1 MINTSITQPIV
12 DKEIRE
18 LERDKRIKDGSQRVT
33 STKDTATKDATSKPL
48 FDKQE
53 ILGEKQTLIE
63 QKLGELTNKLL
74 SGLQSGEK
82 APNLPRLLQVAPNLA
97 SDVKELLK
105 ALEGNDKLSS
115 FKEALAKFIK
125 PIENLSPQG
134 VAQGLKDSGIMLE
147 AKIAQSLS
155 EQSLPSKIKEL
166 LSQMKNTQNAELK
179 ESFLKLPNDS
189 DAKKSITD
197 LQTLLKEQ
205 KALTQKSINNSPFK
219 ALAKASDALENAAKY
234 LDKLSNLGKNISP
247 AKAAALLAKIEQS
260 VANAQKSANSYNLN
274 SATLKDARAIR
285 EQINASA
292 NELQNALNLLKNK
305 DSNFKA
311 FLTRYDPNNKQNATL
326 KEMLQEQSQP
336 QQKPQPN
343 NVRINIQTSNANASR
358 PNFANQNANIAQSSP
373 SSNQAAANQTQNLAQ
388 NLSNAAQNS
397 SQTAQ
402 NIAQNL
408 NQSANP
414 AQNAQNAQNQNSPQT
429 SEQNAQ
435 NQALNARENASLS
448 QGQSSFK
455 NINLEQFK
463 QAIASDANTPNL
475 QGKISEL
482 ARTLTSLKASLSPEL
497 ASAKSTLDE
506 INSLSRSAKAAAKSI
521 NGIKANNAE
530 QALKELQSDMKSVL
544 LNLKES
550 TQNQAST
557 QNIHTAAQRLLTQ
570 IEIHQLAS
578 FAQNSLQTYLPY
590 HWDELDSSHLS
601 FKRGNKDKFYARI
614 ELSFVKFGEI
624 SIVLGLAENKF
635 LDVSIQTGNDG
646 FKELILSET
655 KSLKRA
661 LNELGLVVNN
671 FFVASKGGKSVYEQF
686 ENIDLGYNIKA

>member
-1 MINTSITQPIV
+1 MINTSITQPVV

-18 LERDKRIKDGSQRVT
+18 LERDKRIKDVSQRVT

-74 SGLQSGEK
+74 SGLKSGEQG
-82 APNLPRLLQVAPNLA
+82 PNMPRLLQVAPNLA
-97 SDVKELLK
+97 SDVRELLK
-105 ALEGNDKLSS
+105 ALEGNEKLAT

-134 VAQGLKDSGIMLE
+134 VAQGIKDSGIMLE
-147 AKIAQSLS
+147 AKIAQSL
-155 EQSLPSKIKEL
+155 EAQSLPSKIKEL
-166 LSQMKNTQNAELK
+166 LSQMKNTQNQGLK

-189 DAKKSITD
+189 DAKKSISD
-197 LQTLLKEQ
+197 LETLLKEQ
-205 KALTQKSINNSPFK
+205 KKLNQETINNSPFK
-219 ALAKASDALENAAKY
+219 ALDKASNALENAAKY
-234 LDKLSNLGKNISP
+234 LDKLSNLGKNLSL
-247 AKAAALLAKIEQS
+247 KTAANLLSRIESSIQ
-260 VANAQKSANSYNLN
+260 NAQKSANNYNLN

-311 FLTRYDPNNKQNATL
+311 FLTRYDPNNKENATL
-326 KEMLQEQSQP
+326 KEALSKQNEP
-336 QQKPQPN
+336 KAN
-343 NVRINIQTSNANASR
+343 HIRINIQTSNTGST
-358 PNFANQNANIAQSSP
+358 PHSS
-373 SSNQAAANQTQNLAQ
+373 S
-388 NLSNAAQNS
+388 
-397 SQTAQ
+397 
-402 NIAQNL
+402 L
-408 NQSANP
+408 NANP
-414 AQNAQNAQNQNSPQT
+414 AQNASQNASFSQNSTLTQ
-429 SEQNAQ
+429 EQN
-435 NQALNARENASLS
+435 
-448 QGQSSFK
+448 SFK
-455 NINLEQFK
+455 NINLSQFK
-463 QAIASDANTPNL
+463 EATSSEVNTPNL
-475 QGKISEL
+475 QGKITEL
-482 ARTLTSLKASLSPEL
+482 ARALTSLKNTLSPEL
-497 ASAKSTLDE
+497 ASAKSALEE
-506 INSLSRSAKAAAKSI
+506 IKSLARSAKSAAKSI
-521 NGIKANNAE
+521 GAIKPNNAE

-550 TQNQAST
+550 TQNQSST

-590 HWDELDSSHLS
+590 HWDELNSSNLS

-624 SIVLGLAENKF
+624 GIVLGLAENKF

-671 FFVASKGGKSVYEQF
+671 FFVASKGGKSAYEQF
-686 ENIDLGYNIKA
+686 EDIDLGYNIKA

>member
-1 MINTSITQPIV
+1 MINTSITQPVV

-18 LERDKRIKDGSQRVT
+18 LERDKRIKDVSQRVT
-33 STKDTATKDATSKPL
+33 STKDTTTKDATSKPL

-74 SGLQSGEK
+74 SGLKSGEQG
-82 APNLPRLLQVAPNLA
+82 PNMPRLLQVAPNLA
-97 SDVKELLK
+97 SDVRELLK
-105 ALEGNDKLSS
+105 ALEGNEKLAT

-134 VAQGLKDSGIMLE
+134 VAQGIKDSGIMLE
-147 AKIAQSLS
+147 AKIAQSL
-155 EQSLPSKIKEL
+155 EAQSLPSKIKEL
-166 LSQMKNTQNAELK
+166 LSQMKNTQNQGLK

-189 DAKKSITD
+189 DAKKSIND
-197 LQTLLKEQ
+197 LETLLKEQ
-205 KALTQKSINNSPFK
+205 KKLNQETINNSPFK

-234 LDKLSNLGKNISP
+234 LDKLSNLGKNLSL
-247 AKAAALLAKIEQS
+247 KTAANLLSRIESSIQ
-260 VANAQKSANSYNLN
+260 NAQKSANNYNLN

-311 FLTRYDPNNKQNATL
+311 FLTRYDPNNKENATL
-326 KEMLQEQSQP
+326 KEALSKQNEP
-336 QQKPQPN
+336 KAN
-343 NVRINIQTSNANASR
+343 HIRINIQTSNTGSTAH
-358 PNFANQNANIAQSSP
+358 SS
-373 SSNQAAANQTQNLAQ
+373 S
-388 NLSNAAQNS
+388 
-397 SQTAQ
+397 
-402 NIAQNL
+402 L
-408 NQSANP
+408 NANP
-414 AQNAQNAQNQNSPQT
+414 AQNA
-429 SEQNAQ
+429 
-435 NQALNARENASLS
+435 SLS
-448 QGQSSFK
+448 QNSAQNSSFSQNASFSQNSTLTQEQNSFK
-455 NINLEQFK
+455 NINLSQFK
-463 QAIASDANTPNL
+463 EAISSEVNTPNL
-475 QGKISEL
+475 QGKITEL
-482 ARTLTSLKASLSPEL
+482 ARALTSLKNTLSPEL
-497 ASAKSTLDE
+497 ASAKSALEE
-506 INSLSRSAKAAAKSI
+506 IKSLARSAKSAAKSI
-521 NGIKANNAE
+521 GAIKPNNAE

-550 TQNQAST
+550 TQNQSST

-590 HWDELDSSHLS
+590 HWDELNSSNLS

-624 SIVLGLAENKF
+624 GIVLGLAENKF

-646 FKELILSET
+646 FKEIILSET

-661 LNELGLVVNN
+661 LNELELVVNN
-671 FFVASKGGKSVYEQF
+671 FFVASKGGKSAYEQF
-686 ENIDLGYNIKA
+686 EDIDLGYNIKA

>member
-1 MINTSITQPIV
+1 MINTSITQPVV

-18 LERDKRIKDGSQRVT
+18 LERDKRIKDVSQRVT

-74 SGLQSGEK
+74 SGLKSGEQG
-82 APNLPRLLQVAPNLA
+82 PNMPRLLQVAPNLA
-97 SDVKELLK
+97 SDVRELLK
-105 ALEGNDKLSS
+105 ALEGNEKLAT

-134 VAQGLKDSGIMLE
+134 VAQGIKDSGIMLE
-147 AKIAQSLS
+147 AKIAQSL
-155 EQSLPSKIKEL
+155 EAQSLPSKIKEL
-166 LSQMKNTQNAELK
+166 LSQMKNTQNQGLK

-189 DAKKSITD
+189 DAKKSIND
-197 LQTLLKEQ
+197 LETLLKEQ
-205 KALTQKSINNSPFK
+205 KKLNQEAINSSPFK

-234 LDKLSNLGKNISP
+234 LDKLSNLGKNLSL
-247 AKAAALLAKIEQS
+247 KTAANLLLRIESSIQ
-260 VANAQKSANSYNLN
+260 NAQKSANNYNLN

-326 KEMLQEQSQP
+326 KEALSKQNEP
-336 QQKPQPN
+336 KAN
-343 NVRINIQTSNANASR
+343 HIRINIQTSNTGSTAHSSSLNANAS
-358 PNFANQNANIAQSSP
+358 Q
-373 SSNQAAANQTQNLAQ
+373 
-388 NLSNAAQNS
+388 
-397 SQTAQ
+397 
-402 NIAQNL
+402 
-408 NQSANP
+408 NP
-414 AQNAQNAQNQNSPQT
+414 AQNASQ
-429 SEQNAQ
+429 
-435 NQALNARENASLS
+435 NASLS
-448 QGQSSFK
+448 QNAIQNNSFSQNSTLTQEQNSFK
-455 NINLEQFK
+455 NINLSQFK
-463 QAIASDANTPNL
+463 EAISAEVNTPTL
-475 QGKISEL
+475 QGKITEL
-482 ARTLTSLKASLSPEL
+482 ARALTSLKNTLSPEL
-497 ASAKSTLDE
+497 ASAKSALEE
-506 INSLSRSAKAAAKSI
+506 IKSLARSAKSAAKSI
-521 NGIKANNAE
+521 GAIKPNNAE

-550 TQNQAST
+550 TQNQSST

-590 HWDELDSSHLS
+590 HWDELNSSNLS

-624 SIVLGLAENKF
+624 GIVLGLAENKF

-646 FKELILSET
+646 FKEIILSET

-671 FFVASKGGKSVYEQF
+671 FFVASKGGKSAYEQF
-686 ENIDLGYNIKA
+686 EDIDLGYNIKA

>member
-1 MINTSITQPIV
+1 MINTSITQPVV

-74 SGLQSGEK
+74 SGLKSGEQG
-82 APNLPRLLQVAPNLA
+82 PNMPRLLQVAPNLA
-97 SDVKELLK
+97 SDVRELLK
-105 ALEGNDKLSS
+105 ALDGNEKLAT

-134 VAQGLKDSGIMLE
+134 VAQGIKDSGIMLE
-147 AKIAQSLS
+147 AKIAQSL
-155 EQSLPSKIKEL
+155 EAQSLPSKIKEL
-166 LSQMKNTQNAELK
+166 LSQMKNTQNQGLK

-189 DAKKSITD
+189 DAKKSIND
-197 LQTLLKEQ
+197 LETLLKEQ
-205 KALTQKSINNSPFK
+205 KKLNQETINNSPFK
-219 ALAKASDALENAAKY
+219 ALDKASNALENAAKY
-234 LDKLSNLGKNISP
+234 LDKLSNLGKNLSL
-247 AKAAALLAKIEQS
+247 KTAANLLSHIESSIQ
-260 VANAQKSANSYNLN
+260 NAQKSANNYNLN

-305 DSNFKA
+305 DNNFKA
-311 FLTRYDPNNKQNATL
+311 FLTRYDPNNKENATL
-326 KEMLQEQSQP
+326 KEALSKQNEP
-336 QQKPQPN
+336 KAN
-343 NVRINIQTSNANASR
+343 HIRINIQTSNTGSTAHSSSLNA
-358 PNFANQNANIAQSSP
+358 
-373 SSNQAAANQTQNLAQ
+373 
-388 NLSNAAQNS
+388 NAAQ
-397 SQTAQ
+397 
-402 NIAQNL
+402 
-408 NQSANP
+408 
-414 AQNAQNAQNQNSPQT
+414 
-429 SEQNAQ
+429 
-435 NQALNARENASLS
+435 NASLS
-448 QGQSSFK
+448 QNSAQNSSLSQNSSFSQNSTLTQEQNSFK
-455 NINLEQFK
+455 NINLSQFK
-463 QAIASDANTPNL
+463 EATSSEVNTPNL
-475 QGKISEL
+475 QGKITEL
-482 ARTLTSLKASLSPEL
+482 ARALTSLKNTLSPEL
-497 ASAKSTLDE
+497 ASAKSALEE
-506 INSLSRSAKAAAKSI
+506 IKSLARSAKSAAKSI
-521 NGIKANNAE
+521 GAIKPNNAE

-550 TQNQAST
+550 TQNQSST

-590 HWDELDSSHLS
+590 HWDELNSSNLS

-624 SIVLGLAENKF
+624 GIVLGLAENKF

-671 FFVASKGGKSVYEQF
+671 FFVASKGGKSAYEQF
-686 ENIDLGYNIKA
+686 EDIDLGYNIKA

>member
-1 MINTSITQPIV
+1 MINTSITQPVV

-18 LERDKRIKDGSQRVT
+18 LERDKRIKDVSQRVT
-33 STKDTATKDATSKPL
+33 STKDTTTKDTTSKPL

-74 SGLQSGEK
+74 SGLKSGEQG
-82 APNLPRLLQVAPNLA
+82 PNMPRLLQVAPNLA
-97 SDVKELLK
+97 SDVRELLK
-105 ALEGNDKLSS
+105 ALEGNEKLAP

-134 VAQGLKDSGIMLE
+134 VAQGIKDSGIMLE
-147 AKIAQSLS
+147 AKIAQSL
-155 EQSLPSKIKEL
+155 EAQSLPSKIKEL
-166 LSQMKNTQNAELK
+166 LSQMKNTQNQGLK

-189 DAKKSITD
+189 DAKKSIND

-205 KALTQKSINNSPFK
+205 KKLNQETINNSPFK

-234 LDKLSNLGKNISP
+234 LDKLSNLGKNLSLKT
-247 AKAAALLAKIEQS
+247 AQNLLSRIESSIQ
-260 VANAQKSANSYNLN
+260 NAQKSANNYNLN
-274 SATLKDARAIR
+274 STTLKDARAIR

-326 KEMLQEQSQP
+326 KETLSKQNEP
-336 QQKPQPN
+336 KAN
-343 NVRINIQTSNANASR
+343 HIRINIQTSNTGSTAHSSSL
-358 PNFANQNANIAQSSP
+358 NANS
-373 SSNQAAANQTQNLAQ
+373 
-388 NLSNAAQNS
+388 
-397 SQTAQ
+397 
-402 NIAQNL
+402 
-408 NQSANP
+408 
-414 AQNAQNAQNQNSPQT
+414 
-429 SEQNAQ
+429 AQ
-435 NQALNARENASLS
+435 NQAQNATLSQNSSFSQNASFS
-448 QGQSSFK
+448 QNSTLTQEQNSFK
-455 NINLEQFK
+455 NINLSQFK
-463 QAIASDANTPNL
+463 EATSSEVNTPNL
-475 QGKISEL
+475 QGKITEL
-482 ARTLTSLKASLSPEL
+482 ARTLTSLKNTLSPEL
-497 ASAKSTLDE
+497 ASAKSALEE
-506 INSLSRSAKAAAKSI
+506 IKSLARSAKSAAKSI
-521 NGIKANNAE
+521 GAIKPNNTE

-550 TQNQAST
+550 TQNQSST

-590 HWDELDSSHLS
+590 HWDELNSSNLS

-624 SIVLGLAENKF
+624 GIVLGLAENKF
-635 LDVSIQTGNDG
+635 LDVSIQTGNDS

-671 FFVASKGGKSVYEQF
+671 FFVASKGGKSAYEQF
-686 ENIDLGYNIKA
+686 EDIDLGYNIKA

>member
-1 MINTSITQPIV
+1 MINTSITQPVV

-18 LERDKRIKDGSQRVT
+18 LERDKRIKDVSQRVT

-74 SGLQSGEK
+74 SGLKSGEQG
-82 APNLPRLLQVAPNLA
+82 PNMPRLLQVAPNLA
-97 SDVKELLK
+97 SDVRELLK
-105 ALEGNDKLSS
+105 ALEGNEKLAT

-134 VAQGLKDSGIMLE
+134 VAQGIKDSGIMLE
-147 AKIAQSLS
+147 AKIAQSL
-155 EQSLPSKIKEL
+155 EAQSLPSKIKEL
-166 LSQMKNTQNAELK
+166 LSQMKNTQNQGLK

-189 DAKKSITD
+189 DAKKSIND

-205 KALTQKSINNSPFK
+205 KKLNQETINNSPFK

-234 LDKLSNLGKNISP
+234 LDKLSNLGKNLSL
-247 AKAAALLAKIEQS
+247 KTAANLLSRIESSIQ
-260 VANAQKSANSYNLN
+260 NAQKSANNYNLN

-326 KEMLQEQSQP
+326 KEALSKQNEP
-336 QQKPQPN
+336 KAN
-343 NVRINIQTSNANASR
+343 HIRINIQTSNTGSTAHSSSLNANAS
-358 PNFANQNANIAQSSP
+358 Q
-373 SSNQAAANQTQNLAQ
+373 
-388 NLSNAAQNS
+388 
-397 SQTAQ
+397 
-402 NIAQNL
+402 
-408 NQSANP
+408 NP
-414 AQNAQNAQNQNSPQT
+414 AQNASQ
-429 SEQNAQ
+429 
-435 NQALNARENASLS
+435 NASLS
-448 QGQSSFK
+448 QNAIQNNSFSQNSTLTQEQNSFK
-455 NINLEQFK
+455 NINLSQFK
-463 QAIASDANTPNL
+463 EAISAEVNTPNL
-475 QGKISEL
+475 QGKITEL
-482 ARTLTSLKASLSPEL
+482 ARALTSLKNTLSPEL
-497 ASAKSTLDE
+497 ASAKSALEE
-506 INSLSRSAKAAAKSI
+506 IKSLARSAKSAAKSI
-521 NGIKANNAE
+521 GAIKPNNAE

-550 TQNQAST
+550 TQNQSST

-590 HWDELDSSHLS
+590 HWDELNSSNLS

-624 SIVLGLAENKF
+624 GIVLGLAENKF

-646 FKELILSET
+646 FKEIILSET

-671 FFVASKGGKSVYEQF
+671 FFVASKGGKSAYEQF
-686 ENIDLGYNIKA
+686 EDIDLGYNIKA

>member
-1 MINTSITQPIV
+1 MINTSITQPVV

-18 LERDKRIKDGSQRVT
+18 LERDKRIKDVSQRVT
-33 STKDTATKDATSKPL
+33 STKDTTTKDATSKPL

-74 SGLQSGEK
+74 SGLKSGEQG
-82 APNLPRLLQVAPNLA
+82 PNMPRLLQVAPNLA
-97 SDVKELLK
+97 SDVRELLK
-105 ALEGNDKLSS
+105 ALEGNEKLAT

-134 VAQGLKDSGIMLE
+134 VAQGIKDSGIMLE
-147 AKIAQSLS
+147 AKIAQSL
-155 EQSLPSKIKEL
+155 ETQSLPSKIKEL
-166 LSQMKNTQNAELK
+166 LSQMKNTQNQGLK
-179 ESFLKLPNDS
+179 ESFLKLPNGS
-189 DAKKSITD
+189 DAKKSIND

-205 KALTQKSINNSPFK
+205 KKLNQDIINNSPFK

-234 LDKLSNLGKNISP
+234 LDKLSNLGKNLSL
-247 AKAAALLAKIEQS
+247 KTAANLLSRIESSIQ
-260 VANAQKSANSYNLN
+260 NAQKSANNYNLN

-311 FLTRYDPNNKQNATL
+311 FLTRYDPNNKENATL
-326 KEMLQEQSQP
+326 KEALSKQNEP
-336 QQKPQPN
+336 KAN
-343 NVRINIQTSNANASR
+343 HIRINIQTSNTGSTAHSSSL
-358 PNFANQNANIAQSSP
+358 NANS
-373 SSNQAAANQTQNLAQ
+373 AQ
-388 NLSNAAQNS
+388 NDSFSQNS
-397 SQTAQ
+397 SLSQ
-402 NIAQNL
+402 N
-408 NQSANP
+408 SSFS
-414 AQNAQNAQNQNSPQT
+414 QNASFSQNSTLTQ
-429 SEQNAQ
+429 EQN
-435 NQALNARENASLS
+435 
-448 QGQSSFK
+448 SFK
-455 NINLEQFK
+455 NINLSQFK
-463 QAIASDANTPNL
+463 EATSSEVNTPNL
-475 QGKISEL
+475 QGKITEL
-482 ARTLTSLKASLSPEL
+482 ARTLTSLKNTLSPEL
-497 ASAKSTLDE
+497 ASAKSALEE
-506 INSLSRSAKAAAKSI
+506 IKSLARLSKSAAKSI
-521 NGIKANNAE
+521 GAIKPNNAE

-550 TQNQAST
+550 TQNQSST

-590 HWDELDSSHLS
+590 HWDELNSSNLS

-624 SIVLGLAENKF
+624 GIVLGLAENKF

-671 FFVASKGGKSVYEQF
+671 FFVASKGGKSAYEQF
-686 ENIDLGYNIKA
+686 EDIDLGYNIKA

>member
-1 MINTSITQPIV
+1 MINTSITQPVV

-18 LERDKRIKDGSQRVT
+18 LERDKRIKDVSQRVT
-33 STKDTATKDATSKPL
+33 STKDTTTKDATSKPL

-74 SGLQSGEK
+74 SGLKSGEQG
-82 APNLPRLLQVAPNLA
+82 PNMPRLLQVAPNLA
-97 SDVKELLK
+97 SDVRELLK
-105 ALEGNDKLSS
+105 ALDGNEKLAT

-134 VAQGLKDSGIMLE
+134 VAQGIKDSGIMLE
-147 AKIAQSLS
+147 AKIAQSL
-155 EQSLPSKIKEL
+155 EAQSLPSKIKEL
-166 LSQMKNTQNAELK
+166 LSQMKNTQNQGLK

-189 DAKKSITD
+189 DAKKSIND
-197 LQTLLKEQ
+197 LETLLKEQ
-205 KALTQKSINNSPFK
+205 KKLNQEIINNSPFK
-219 ALAKASDALENAAKY
+219 ALAKASNDLENAAKY
-234 LDKLSNLGKNISP
+234 LDKLSNLGKNLSL
-247 AKAAALLAKIEQS
+247 KTAANLLSRIESSIQ
-260 VANAQKSANSYNLN
+260 NAQKSANNYNLN

-326 KEMLQEQSQP
+326 KEALSKQNEP
-336 QQKPQPN
+336 KAN
-343 NVRINIQTSNANASR
+343 HIRINIQTSNTGSTAHSSSL
-358 PNFANQNANIAQSSP
+358 NANS
-373 SSNQAAANQTQNLAQ
+373 
-388 NLSNAAQNS
+388 AQNS
-397 SQTAQ
+397 S
-402 NIAQNL
+402 L
-408 NQSANP
+408 S
-414 AQNAQNAQNQNSPQT
+414 QNSSFSQ
-429 SEQNAQ
+429 
-435 NQALNARENASLS
+435 NASLS
-448 QGQSSFK
+448 QNSSFSQNSTLTQEQNSFK
-455 NINLEQFK
+455 NINLSQFK
-463 QAIASDANTPNL
+463 EAISSEVNTPNL
-475 QGKISEL
+475 QGKITEL
-482 ARTLTSLKASLSPEL
+482 ARALTSLKNTLSPEL
-497 ASAKSTLDE
+497 ASAKSALEE
-506 INSLSRSAKAAAKSI
+506 IKSLARSAKSAAKSI
-521 NGIKANNAE
+521 GAIKPNNAE

-550 TQNQAST
+550 TQNQSST

-590 HWDELDSSHLS
+590 HWDELNSSNLS

-624 SIVLGLAENKF
+624 GIVLGLAENKF

-646 FKELILSET
+646 FKEIILSET

-671 FFVASKGGKSVYEQF
+671 FFVASKGGKSAYEQF
-686 ENIDLGYNIKA
+686 EDIDLGYNIKA

>member
-1 MINTSITQPIV
+1 MINTSITQPVV

-33 STKDTATKDATSKPL
+33 STKDVATKDATSKPL

-74 SGLQSGEK
+74 SGLKSGEQG
-82 APNLPRLLQVAPNLA
+82 PNMPRLLQVAPNLA
-97 SDVKELLK
+97 SDVRELLK
-105 ALEGNDKLSS
+105 ALEGNEKLAT

-134 VAQGLKDSGIMLE
+134 VAQGIKDSGIMLE
-147 AKIAQSLS
+147 AKIAQSL
-155 EQSLPSKIKEL
+155 EAQSLPSKIKEL
-166 LSQMKNTQNAELK
+166 LSQMKNTQNQGLK

-189 DAKKSITD
+189 DAKKSIND
-197 LQTLLKEQ
+197 LETLLKEQ
-205 KALTQKSINNSPFK
+205 KKLNQETINNSPFK
-219 ALAKASDALENAAKY
+219 ALAKASDALENVAKY
-234 LDKLSNLGKNISP
+234 LDKLSNLGKNLSL
-247 AKAAALLAKIEQS
+247 KTAANLLLRIESSIQ
-260 VANAQKSANSYNLN
+260 NAQKSANNYNLN

-326 KEMLQEQSQP
+326 KEALSKQNEP
-336 QQKPQPN
+336 KAN
-343 NVRINIQTSNANASR
+343 HIRINIQTSNTGSTAHPSSLNANAS
-358 PNFANQNANIAQSSP
+358 Q
-373 SSNQAAANQTQNLAQ
+373 
-388 NLSNAAQNS
+388 
-397 SQTAQ
+397 
-402 NIAQNL
+402 
-408 NQSANP
+408 NP
-414 AQNAQNAQNQNSPQT
+414 AQNA
-429 SEQNAQ
+429 
-435 NQALNARENASLS
+435 SLS
-448 QGQSSFK
+448 QNSSFSQNSTLTQEQNSFK
-455 NINLEQFK
+455 NINLSQFK
-463 QAIASDANTPNL
+463 EAISAEANTPNL
-475 QGKISEL
+475 QGKITEL
-482 ARTLTSLKASLSPEL
+482 ARALTSLKNTLSPEL
-497 ASAKSTLDE
+497 ASAKSALEE
-506 INSLSRSAKAAAKSI
+506 IKSLARSAKSAAKSI
-521 NGIKANNAE
+521 GAIKPNNAE

-550 TQNQAST
+550 TQNQSST

-590 HWDELDSSHLS
+590 HWDELNSSNLS

-624 SIVLGLAENKF
+624 GIVLGLAENKF

-671 FFVASKGGKSVYEQF
+671 FFVASKGGKSAYEQF
-686 ENIDLGYNIKA
+686 EDIDLGYNIKA

>member
-1 MINTSITQPIV
+1 MINTSITKPAV

-18 LERDKRIKDGSQRVT
+18 PGRDKRIKDGSQRVT
-33 STKDTATKDATSKPL
+33 STKDSTTKDATSKPL

-53 ILGEKQTLIE
+53 ILKEKQTLIE

-74 SGLQSGEK
+74 SGLKSGEQGS
-82 APNLPRLLQVAPNLA
+82 NMPRLLQVAPNLA
-97 SDVKELLK
+97 SDVRELLK
-105 ALEGNDKLSS
+105 ALEGNEKLAT
-115 FKEALAKFIK
+115 FKEALAKLIK

-134 VAQGLKDSGIMLE
+134 VAQGVKDSGIMLE
-147 AKIAQSLS
+147 AKIAQSL
-155 EQSLPSKIKEL
+155 EAQSLPSKIKEL
-166 LSQMKNTQNAELK
+166 LSQMKYTQNQGLK

-189 DAKKSITD
+189 DVKKSISD
-197 LQTLLKEQ
+197 LQTILKEQ
-205 KALTQKSINNSPFK
+205 KKLNQETINSSPFK
-219 ALAKASDALENAAKY
+219 ALAKASNALENAAKY
-234 LDKLSNLGKNISP
+234 LDKLSNLGKNLSP
-247 AKAAALLAKIEQS
+247 KTVSKLLSHIESSIQ
-260 VANAQKSANSYNLN
+260 NAQKSANNYNLN

-326 KEMLQEQSQP
+326 KEALSKQNEP
-336 QQKPQPN
+336 KAN
-343 NVRINIQTSNANASR
+343 HIRINIQTSNTGST
-358 PNFANQNANIAQSSP
+358 PHSS
-373 SSNQAAANQTQNLAQ
+373 S
-388 NLSNAAQNS
+388 
-397 SQTAQ
+397 
-402 NIAQNL
+402 L
-408 NQSANP
+408 NANP
-414 AQNAQNAQNQNSPQT
+414 AQNS
-429 SEQNAQ
+429 
-435 NQALNARENASLS
+435 SLS
-448 QGQSSFK
+448 QNGSFSQNATLTQEQNSFK
-455 NINLEQFK
+455 NINLSQFK
-463 QAIASDANTPNL
+463 EATSSEVNTPNL
-475 QGKISEL
+475 QGKITEL
-482 ARTLTSLKASLSPEL
+482 ARTLTSLKNTLSPEL
-497 ASAKSTLDE
+497 ASAKSALEE
-506 INSLSRSAKAAAKSI
+506 INSLARSAKSAAKSI
-521 NGIKANNAE
+521 GAIKPNNAE

-550 TQNQAST
+550 TQNQSST
-557 QNIHTAAQRLLTQ
+557 QNIHAAAQRLLTQ

-590 HWDELDSSHLS
+590 HWDELNSSNLS

-624 SIVLGLAENKF
+624 GIVLGLAENKF

-671 FFVASKGGKSVYEQF
+671 FFVASKGGKSAYEQF
-686 ENIDLGYNIKA
+686 EDIDLGYNIKA

>member
-18 LERDKRIKDGSQRVT
+18 LERDKRIKDVSQRVT
-33 STKDTATKDATSKPL
+33 STKDTTTKDATSKPL

-53 ILGEKQTLIE
+53 ILREKQSLIE

-74 SGLQSGEK
+74 SGLKSGEQG
-82 APNLPRLLQVAPNLA
+82 PNMPRLLQVAPNLA
-97 SDVKELLK
+97 SDVRELLK
-105 ALEGNDKLSS
+105 ALDGNEKLAT

-134 VAQGLKDSGIMLE
+134 VAQGIKDSGIMLE
-147 AKIAQSLS
+147 AKIAQSL
-155 EQSLPSKIKEL
+155 EAQSLPSKIKEL
-166 LSQMKNTQNAELK
+166 LSQMKNTQNQGLK

-189 DAKKSITD
+189 DAKKSIND
-197 LQTLLKEQ
+197 LETLLKEQ
-205 KALTQKSINNSPFK
+205 KKLNQEAINSSPFK
-219 ALAKASDALENAAKY
+219 ALDKASNALENAAKY
-234 LDKLSNLGKNISP
+234 LDKLSNLGKNLSL
-247 AKAAALLAKIEQS
+247 KTAANLLSRIESSIQ
-260 VANAQKSANSYNLN
+260 NAQKSANNYNLN

-326 KEMLQEQSQP
+326 KEALSKQNEP
-336 QQKPQPN
+336 KAN
-343 NVRINIQTSNANASR
+343 HIRINIQTSNTGSTAHSSSLNANAT
-358 PNFANQNANIAQSSP
+358 QNA
-373 SSNQAAANQTQNLAQ
+373 
-388 NLSNAAQNS
+388 
-397 SQTAQ
+397 SQ
-402 NIAQNL
+402 
-408 NQSANP
+408 
-414 AQNAQNAQNQNSPQT
+414 
-429 SEQNAQ
+429 
-435 NQALNARENASLS
+435 NASLS
-448 QGQSSFK
+448 QNSSFSHNSSFSQNSTLTQEQNSFK
-455 NINLEQFK
+455 NINLSQFK
-463 QAIASDANTPNL
+463 EATSSEVNTPNL
-475 QGKISEL
+475 QGKITEL
-482 ARTLTSLKASLSPEL
+482 ARALTSLKNTLSPEL
-497 ASAKSTLDE
+497 ASAKSALEE
-506 INSLSRSAKAAAKSI
+506 INSLARLAKSAAKSI
-521 NGIKANNAE
+521 GAIKPNNAE

-550 TQNQAST
+550 TQNQSST

-590 HWDELDSSHLS
+590 HWDELNSSNLS

-624 SIVLGLAENKF
+624 GIVLGLAENKF

-671 FFVASKGGKSVYEQF
+671 FFVASKGSKSAYEHYGD
-686 ENIDLGYNIKA
+686 IDLGYNIKA

>member
-1 MINTSITQPIV
+1 MINTSITQPVV

-18 LERDKRIKDGSQRVT
+18 LERDKRIKDVSQRVT

-74 SGLQSGEK
+74 SGLKSGEQG
-82 APNLPRLLQVAPNLA
+82 PNMPRLLQVAPNLA
-97 SDVKELLK
+97 SDVRELLK
-105 ALEGNDKLSS
+105 ALEGNEKLAT

-134 VAQGLKDSGIMLE
+134 VAQGIKDSGIMLE
-147 AKIAQSLS
+147 AKIAQSL
-155 EQSLPSKIKEL
+155 EAQSLPSKIKEL
-166 LSQMKNTQNAELK
+166 LSQMKNTQNQGLK

-189 DAKKSITD
+189 DAKKSIND
-197 LQTLLKEQ
+197 LESLLKEQ
-205 KALTQKSINNSPFK
+205 KKLNQETINNSPFK

-234 LDKLSNLGKNISP
+234 LDKLSNLGKNLSL
-247 AKAAALLAKIEQS
+247 KTAANLLSHIESSIQ
-260 VANAQKSANSYNLN
+260 NAQKSANNYNLN
-274 SATLKDARAIR
+274 STTLKDARAIR

-311 FLTRYDPNNKQNATL
+311 FLTRYDPNNKENATL
-326 KEMLQEQSQP
+326 KEALSKQNEP
-336 QQKPQPN
+336 KAN
-343 NVRINIQTSNANASR
+343 HIRINIQTSNTGST
-358 PNFANQNANIAQSSP
+358 PHSS
-373 SSNQAAANQTQNLAQ
+373 S
-388 NLSNAAQNS
+388 
-397 SQTAQ
+397 
-402 NIAQNL
+402 L
-408 NQSANP
+408 NANP
-414 AQNAQNAQNQNSPQT
+414 AQNDSFSQNS
-429 SEQNAQ
+429 
-435 NQALNARENASLS
+435 SLS
-448 QGQSSFK
+448 QNSSFSQNASFSQNSTLTQEKNSFK
-455 NINLEQFK
+455 NINLSQFK
-463 QAIASDANTPNL
+463 EATSSEVNTPNL
-475 QGKISEL
+475 QGKITEL
-482 ARTLTSLKASLSPEL
+482 ARTLTSLKNTLSPEL
-497 ASAKSTLDE
+497 ASAKSALEE
-506 INSLSRSAKAAAKSI
+506 IKSLARLSKSAAKSI
-521 NGIKANNAE
+521 GAIKPNNAE

-550 TQNQAST
+550 TQNQSST

-590 HWDELDSSHLS
+590 HWDELNSSNLS

-624 SIVLGLAENKF
+624 GIVLGLAENKF

-671 FFVASKGGKSVYEQF
+671 FFVASKGGKSAYEQF
-686 ENIDLGYNIKA
+686 EDIDLGYNIKA

>member
-1 MINTSITQPIV
+1 MINTSITQPVV

-18 LERDKRIKDGSQRVT
+18 LERDKRIKDVSQRVT

-74 SGLQSGEK
+74 SGLKSGEQG
-82 APNLPRLLQVAPNLA
+82 PNMPRLLQVAPNLA
-97 SDVKELLK
+97 SDVRELLK
-105 ALEGNDKLSS
+105 ALEGNEKLAT

-134 VAQGLKDSGIMLE
+134 VAQGIKDSGIMLE
-147 AKIAQSLS
+147 AKIAQSL
-155 EQSLPSKIKEL
+155 EAQSLPSKIKEL
-166 LSQMKNTQNAELK
+166 LSQMKNTQNQGLK

-189 DAKKSITD
+189 DAKKSIND
-197 LQTLLKEQ
+197 LETLLKEQ
-205 KALTQKSINNSPFK
+205 KKLNQETINNSPFK
-219 ALAKASDALENAAKY
+219 ALAKASNALENAAKY
-234 LDKLSNLGKNISP
+234 LDKLSNLGKNLSL
-247 AKAAALLAKIEQS
+247 KTAANLLSHIESSIQ
-260 VANAQKSANSYNLN
+260 NAQKSANNYNLN

-326 KEMLQEQSQP
+326 KEALSKQNEP
-336 QQKPQPN
+336 KAN
-343 NVRINIQTSNANASR
+343 HIRINIQTSNTGSTAHSSSL
-358 PNFANQNANIAQSSP
+358 NANS
-373 SSNQAAANQTQNLAQ
+373 
-388 NLSNAAQNS
+388 AQNS
-397 SQTAQ
+397 SLSQ
-402 NIAQNL
+402 N
-408 NQSANP
+408 SSFS
-414 AQNAQNAQNQNSPQT
+414 QNASFSQNSTLTQ
-429 SEQNAQ
+429 EQN
-435 NQALNARENASLS
+435 
-448 QGQSSFK
+448 SFK
-455 NINLEQFK
+455 NINLSQFK
-463 QAIASDANTPNL
+463 EATSSEVNTPNL
-475 QGKISEL
+475 QGKITEL
-482 ARTLTSLKASLSPEL
+482 ARALTSLKNTLSPEL
-497 ASAKSTLDE
+497 ASAKSALEE
-506 INSLSRSAKAAAKSI
+506 IKSLARSAKSAAKSI
-521 NGIKANNAE
+521 GAIKPNNAE

-550 TQNQAST
+550 TQNQSST

-590 HWDELDSSHLS
+590 HWDELNSSNLS

-624 SIVLGLAENKF
+624 GIVLGLAENKF

-671 FFVASKGGKSVYEQF
+671 FFVASKGGKSAYEQF
-686 ENIDLGYNIKA
+686 EDIDLGYNIKA

>member
-1 MINTSITQPIV
+1 MINTSITKPAV

-18 LERDKRIKDGSQRVT
+18 QGRDKRIKDGSQRVT
-33 STKDTATKDATSKPL
+33 STKDSTTKDATSKPL

-53 ILGEKQTLIE
+53 ILREKQTLIE

-74 SGLQSGEK
+74 SGLKSGEQGS
-82 APNLPRLLQVAPNLA
+82 NMPRLLQVAPNLA
-97 SDVKELLK
+97 SDVRELLK
-105 ALEGNDKLSS
+105 ALEGNEKLAT

-134 VAQGLKDSGIMLE
+134 VAQGVKDSGIMLE
-147 AKIAQSLS
+147 AKIAQSL
-155 EQSLPSKIKEL
+155 EAQSLPSKIKEL
-166 LSQMKNTQNAELK
+166 LSQMKYTQNQGLK

-189 DAKKSITD
+189 DVKKSISD

-205 KALTQKSINNSPFK
+205 KKLNQEAINSSPFK
-219 ALAKASDALENAAKY
+219 ALAKASNALENAAKY
-234 LDKLSNLGKNISP
+234 LDKLSNLGKNLSP
-247 AKAAALLAKIEQS
+247 KTVSKLLSRIESSIQ
-260 VANAQKSANSYNLN
+260 NAQKSANNYNLN

-326 KEMLQEQSQP
+326 KEALSKQNEP
-336 QQKPQPN
+336 KAN
-343 NVRINIQTSNANASR
+343 HIRINIQTSNTGST
-358 PNFANQNANIAQSSP
+358 PHSS
-373 SSNQAAANQTQNLAQ
+373 S
-388 NLSNAAQNS
+388 
-397 SQTAQ
+397 
-402 NIAQNL
+402 L
-408 NQSANP
+408 NANP
-414 AQNAQNAQNQNSPQT
+414 AQNS
-429 SEQNAQ
+429 
-435 NQALNARENASLS
+435 SLS
-448 QGQSSFK
+448 QNGSFSQNATLTQEQNSFK
-455 NINLEQFK
+455 NINLSQFK
-463 QAIASDANTPNL
+463 EATSSEVNTPNL
-475 QGKISEL
+475 QGKITEL
-482 ARTLTSLKASLSPEL
+482 ARTLTSLKNTLSPEL
-497 ASAKSTLDE
+497 ASAKSALEE
-506 INSLSRSAKAAAKSI
+506 INSLARSAKSAAKSI
-521 NGIKANNAE
+521 SAIKPNNAE

-550 TQNQAST
+550 TQNQSST
-557 QNIHTAAQRLLTQ
+557 HNIHAAAQRLLTQ

-590 HWDELDSSHLS
+590 HWDELNSSNLS

-624 SIVLGLAENKF
+624 GIVLGLAENKF

-671 FFVASKGGKSVYEQF
+671 FFVASKGGKSAYEQF
-686 ENIDLGYNIKA
+686 EDIDLGYNIKA

>member
-1 MINTSITQPIV
+1 MINTSITQPVV

-18 LERDKRIKDGSQRVT
+18 LERDKRIKDVSQRVT
-33 STKDTATKDATSKPL
+33 STKDTTTKDATSKPL

-74 SGLQSGEK
+74 SGLKSGEQG
-82 APNLPRLLQVAPNLA
+82 PNMPRLLQVAPNLA
-97 SDVKELLK
+97 SDVRELLK
-105 ALEGNDKLSS
+105 ALDGNEKLAT

-134 VAQGLKDSGIMLE
+134 VAQGIKDSGIMLE
-147 AKIAQSLS
+147 AKIAQSL
-155 EQSLPSKIKEL
+155 EAQSLPSKIKEL
-166 LSQMKNTQNAELK
+166 LSQMKNTQNQGLK

-189 DAKKSITD
+189 DAKKSIND
-197 LQTLLKEQ
+197 LETLLKEQ
-205 KALTQKSINNSPFK
+205 KKLNQETINNSPFK
-219 ALAKASDALENAAKY
+219 ALDKASNALENAAKY
-234 LDKLSNLGKNISP
+234 LDKLSNLGKNLSL
-247 AKAAALLAKIEQS
+247 KTAANLLSRIESSIQ
-260 VANAQKSANSYNLN
+260 NAQKSANNYNLN

-326 KEMLQEQSQP
+326 KEALSKQNEP
-336 QQKPQPN
+336 KAN
-343 NVRINIQTSNANASR
+343 HIRINIQTSNTGSTAH
-358 PNFANQNANIAQSSP
+358 SS
-373 SSNQAAANQTQNLAQ
+373 S
-388 NLSNAAQNS
+388 
-397 SQTAQ
+397 
-402 NIAQNL
+402 L
-408 NQSANP
+408 NANP
-414 AQNAQNAQNQNSPQT
+414 AQNA
-429 SEQNAQ
+429 
-435 NQALNARENASLS
+435 SLS
-448 QGQSSFK
+448 QNPSQNPSFSQHASFSQNSTLTQEQNSFK
-455 NINLEQFK
+455 NINLSQFK
-463 QAIASDANTPNL
+463 EAISSEVNTPNL
-475 QGKISEL
+475 QGKITEL
-482 ARTLTSLKASLSPEL
+482 ARALTSLKNTLSPEL
-497 ASAKSTLDE
+497 ASAKSALEE
-506 INSLSRSAKAAAKSI
+506 IKSLARSAKSAAKSI
-521 NGIKANNAE
+521 GAIKPNNAE

-550 TQNQAST
+550 TQNQSST

-590 HWDELDSSHLS
+590 HWDELNSSNLS

-624 SIVLGLAENKF
+624 GIVLGLAENKF

-646 FKELILSET
+646 FKEIILSET

-671 FFVASKGGKSVYEQF
+671 FFVASKGGKSAYEQF
-686 ENIDLGYNIKA
+686 EDIDLGYNIKA

>member
-1 MINTSITQPIV
+1 MINTSITQPVV

-18 LERDKRIKDGSQRVT
+18 LERDKRIKDVSQRVT
-33 STKDTATKDATSKPL
+33 STKDTTTKDATSKPL

-74 SGLQSGEK
+74 SGLKSGEQG
-82 APNLPRLLQVAPNLA
+82 PNMPRLLQVAPNLA
-97 SDVKELLK
+97 SDVRELLK
-105 ALEGNDKLSS
+105 ALEGNEKLAT

-134 VAQGLKDSGIMLE
+134 VAQGIKDSGIMLE
-147 AKIAQSLS
+147 AKIAQSL
-155 EQSLPSKIKEL
+155 EAQSLPSKIKEL
-166 LSQMKNTQNAELK
+166 LSQMKNTQNQGLK

-189 DAKKSITD
+189 DAKKSISD
-197 LQTLLKEQ
+197 LETLLKEQ
-205 KALTQKSINNSPFK
+205 KKLNQETINNSPFK

-234 LDKLSNLGKNISP
+234 LDKLSNLGKNLSLKTAANLLSHIESSIQN
-247 AKAAALLAKIEQS
+247 AK
-260 VANAQKSANSYNLN
+260 KSANNYNLN

-311 FLTRYDPNNKQNATL
+311 FLTRHDPNNKQNATL
-326 KEMLQEQSQP
+326 KEALSKQNEP
-336 QQKPQPN
+336 KAN
-343 NVRINIQTSNANASR
+343 HIRINIQTSNTGSTAH
-358 PNFANQNANIAQSSP
+358 SS
-373 SSNQAAANQTQNLAQ
+373 S
-388 NLSNAAQNS
+388 
-397 SQTAQ
+397 
-402 NIAQNL
+402 L
-408 NQSANP
+408 NANP
-414 AQNAQNAQNQNSPQT
+414 AQNSSLSQNSSFSQ
-429 SEQNAQ
+429 
-435 NQALNARENASLS
+435 NASLS
-448 QGQSSFK
+448 QNASFSQNSTLTQEQNSFK
-455 NINLEQFK
+455 NINLSQFK
-463 QAIASDANTPNL
+463 EATSSEVNTPNL
-475 QGKISEL
+475 QGKITEL
-482 ARTLTSLKASLSPEL
+482 ARALTSLKNTLSPEL
-497 ASAKSTLDE
+497 ASAKSALEE
-506 INSLSRSAKAAAKSI
+506 IKSLARSAKSAAKSI
-521 NGIKANNAE
+521 GAIKPNNAE

-550 TQNQAST
+550 TQNQSST

-590 HWDELDSSHLS
+590 HWDELNSSNLS

-624 SIVLGLAENKF
+624 GIVLGLAENKF

-646 FKELILSET
+646 FKEIILSET

-671 FFVASKGGKSVYEQF
+671 FFVASKGSKSAYEQF
-686 ENIDLGYNIKA
+686 EDIDLGYNIKA

>member
-18 LERDKRIKDGSQRVT
+18 LERDKRIKDVSQRVT

-74 SGLQSGEK
+74 SGLKSGEQG
-82 APNLPRLLQVAPNLA
+82 PNMPRLLQVAPNLA
-97 SDVKELLK
+97 SDVRELLK
-105 ALEGNDKLSS
+105 ALDGNEKLAT

-134 VAQGLKDSGIMLE
+134 VAQGIKDSGIMLE
-147 AKIAQSLS
+147 AKIAQSL
-155 EQSLPSKIKEL
+155 EAQSLPSKIKEL
-166 LSQMKNTQNAELK
+166 LSQMKNTQNQGLK

-189 DAKKSITD
+189 DAKKSIND
-197 LQTLLKEQ
+197 LETLLKEQ
-205 KALTQKSINNSPFK
+205 KKLNQETINSSPFK

-234 LDKLSNLGKNISP
+234 LDKLSNLGKNLSL
-247 AKAAALLAKIEQS
+247 KTAANLLSRIESSIQ
-260 VANAQKSANSYNLN
+260 NAQKSANNYNLN

-311 FLTRYDPNNKQNATL
+311 FLTRYDPNNKENATL
-326 KEMLQEQSQP
+326 KEALGKQNEP
-336 QQKPQPN
+336 KAN
-343 NVRINIQTSNANASR
+343 HIRINIQTSNTGSTAH
-358 PNFANQNANIAQSSP
+358 P
-373 SSNQAAANQTQNLAQ
+373 SS
-388 NLSNAAQNS
+388 
-397 SQTAQ
+397 
-402 NIAQNL
+402 L
-408 NQSANP
+408 NANP
-414 AQNAQNAQNQNSPQT
+414 AQNSSFSQNASQ
-429 SEQNAQ
+429 
-435 NQALNARENASLS
+435 NASLS
-448 QGQSSFK
+448 QNSTLTQEQNSFK
-455 NINLEQFK
+455 NINLSQFK
-463 QAIASDANTPNL
+463 EAIASEVNTPNL
-475 QGKISEL
+475 QGKITEL
-482 ARTLTSLKASLSPEL
+482 ARALTSLKNTLSPEL
-497 ASAKSTLDE
+497 ASAKSALEE
-506 INSLSRSAKAAAKSI
+506 IKSLARLSKSAAKSI
-521 NGIKANNAE
+521 GAIKPNNAE

-550 TQNQAST
+550 TQNQSST

-590 HWDELDSSHLS
+590 HWDELNSSNLS

-624 SIVLGLAENKF
+624 GIVLGLSENKF

-671 FFVASKGGKSVYEQF
+671 FFVASKGGKSAYEQF
-686 ENIDLGYNIKA
+686 EDIDLGYNIKA

>member
-1 MINTSITQPIV
+1 MINTSITQPVV

-18 LERDKRIKDGSQRVT
+18 LERDKRIKDVSQRVT
-33 STKDTATKDATSKPL
+33 STKDTTTKDATSKPL

-53 ILGEKQTLIE
+53 ILGEKQSLIE

-74 SGLQSGEK
+74 SGLKSGEQG
-82 APNLPRLLQVAPNLA
+82 PNMPRLLQVAPNLA
-97 SDVKELLK
+97 SDVRELLK
-105 ALEGNDKLSS
+105 ALEGNEKLAT

-134 VAQGLKDSGIMLE
+134 VAQGIKDSGIMLE
-147 AKIAQSLS
+147 AKIAQSL
-155 EQSLPSKIKEL
+155 EAQSLPSQIKEL
-166 LSQMKNTQNAELK
+166 LSQMKNTQNQGLK

-189 DAKKSITD
+189 DAKKSIND
-197 LQTLLKEQ
+197 LETLLKEQ
-205 KALTQKSINNSPFK
+205 KKLNQETINNSPFK

-234 LDKLSNLGKNISP
+234 LDKLSNLGKNLSL
-247 AKAAALLAKIEQS
+247 KTAANLLLRIESSIQ
-260 VANAQKSANSYNLN
+260 NAQKSANNYNLN

-326 KEMLQEQSQP
+326 KEALNKQNEP
-336 QQKPQPN
+336 KAN
-343 NVRINIQTSNANASR
+343 HIRINIQTSNTGSTAHSSSLNANTSQNAS
-358 PNFANQNANIAQSSP
+358 QNP
-373 SSNQAAANQTQNLAQ
+373 
-388 NLSNAAQNS
+388 AQNS
-397 SQTAQ
+397 SFSQ
-402 NIAQNL
+402 
-408 NQSANP
+408 
-414 AQNAQNAQNQNSPQT
+414 
-429 SEQNAQ
+429 
-435 NQALNARENASLS
+435 NASLS
-448 QGQSSFK
+448 QNSTLTQEQNSFK
-455 NINLEQFK
+455 NINLSQFK
-463 QAIASDANTPNL
+463 EAISAEVNTPNL
-475 QGKISEL
+475 QGKITEL
-482 ARTLTSLKASLSPEL
+482 ARALTSLKNTLSPEL
-497 ASAKSTLDE
+497 ASAKSALEE
-506 INSLSRSAKAAAKSI
+506 IKSLARSAKGAAKSI
-521 NGIKANNAE
+521 GAIKPNNAE

-550 TQNQAST
+550 TQNQSST

-590 HWDELDSSHLS
+590 HWDELNSSNLS

-624 SIVLGLAENKF
+624 GIVLGLAENKF

-646 FKELILSET
+646 FKEIILSET

-671 FFVASKGGKSVYEQF
+671 FFVASKGGKSAYEQF
-686 ENIDLGYNIKA
+686 EDIDLGYNIKA

>member
-1 MINTSITQPIV
+1 MINTSITQPAV

-18 LERDKRIKDGSQRVT
+18 AERDKRIKDGSQRVT

-53 ILGEKQTLIE
+53 ILREKQSLIE

-74 SGLQSGEK
+74 SGLKSGEQG
-82 APNLPRLLQVAPNLA
+82 PNMPRLLQVAPNLA
-97 SDVKELLK
+97 SDVRELLK
-105 ALEGNDKLSS
+105 ALEGNEKLAT

-134 VAQGLKDSGIMLE
+134 VAQGIKDSGIMLE
-147 AKIAQSLS
+147 AKIAQSL
-155 EQSLPSKIKEL
+155 EAQSLPSKIKEL
-166 LSQMKNTQNAELK
+166 LSQMKNTQNQGLK
-179 ESFLKLPNDS
+179 ESFLKLPNGS
-189 DAKKSITD
+189 DAKKSISD
-197 LQTLLKEQ
+197 LETLLKEQ
-205 KALTQKSINNSPFK
+205 KKLNQEIINNSPFK
-219 ALAKASDALENAAKY
+219 ALDKASNALENAAKY
-234 LDKLSNLGKNISP
+234 LDKLSNLGKNLSL
-247 AKAAALLAKIEQS
+247 KTAANLLSRIESSIQ
-260 VANAQKSANSYNLN
+260 NTQKSANNYNLN

-311 FLTRYDPNNKQNATL
+311 FLIRYDPNNKQNATL
-326 KEMLQEQSQP
+326 KEALSKQNEP
-336 QQKPQPN
+336 KAN
-343 NVRINIQTSNANASR
+343 HIRINIQTSNTGST
-358 PNFANQNANIAQSSP
+358 PHSSSLNANS
-373 SSNQAAANQTQNLAQ
+373 AQ
-388 NLSNAAQNS
+388 NDSFSQNS
-397 SQTAQ
+397 SLSQ
-402 NIAQNL
+402 N
-408 NQSANP
+408 SSFS
-414 AQNAQNAQNQNSPQT
+414 QNASFSQNSTLTQ
-429 SEQNAQ
+429 EQN
-435 NQALNARENASLS
+435 
-448 QGQSSFK
+448 SFK
-455 NINLEQFK
+455 NINLSQFK
-463 QAIASDANTPNL
+463 EATSSEVNTPNL
-475 QGKISEL
+475 QGKITEL
-482 ARTLTSLKASLSPEL
+482 ARALTSLKNTLSPEL
-497 ASAKSTLDE
+497 ASAKSALEE
-506 INSLSRSAKAAAKSI
+506 INSLARLAKSAAKSI
-521 NGIKANNAE
+521 GAIKPNNAE

-550 TQNQAST
+550 TQNQSST

-590 HWDELDSSHLS
+590 HWDELNSSNLS

-624 SIVLGLAENKF
+624 GIVLGLGENKF

-671 FFVASKGGKSVYEQF
+671 FFVASKGGKSAYEHYGD
-686 ENIDLGYNIKA
+686 IDLGYNIKA

>member
-1 MINTSITQPIV
+1 MINTSITQPVV

-18 LERDKRIKDGSQRVT
+18 LERDKRIKDVSQRVT

-74 SGLQSGEK
+74 SGLKSGEQG
-82 APNLPRLLQVAPNLA
+82 PNMPRLLQVAPNLA
-97 SDVKELLK
+97 SDVRELLK
-105 ALEGNDKLSS
+105 ALEGNEKLAT

-134 VAQGLKDSGIMLE
+134 VAQGIKDSGIMLE
-147 AKIAQSLS
+147 AKIAQSL
-155 EQSLPSKIKEL
+155 EAQSLPSKIKEL
-166 LSQMKNTQNAELK
+166 LSQMKNTQNQGLK

-189 DAKKSITD
+189 DAKKSIND

-205 KALTQKSINNSPFK
+205 KKLNQETINNSPFK

-234 LDKLSNLGKNISP
+234 LDKLSNLGKNLSL
-247 AKAAALLAKIEQS
+247 KTAANLLSRIESSIQ
-260 VANAQKSANSYNLN
+260 NAQKSANNYNLN

-305 DSNFKA
+305 DDNFKA

-326 KEMLQEQSQP
+326 KEALSKQNEP
-336 QQKPQPN
+336 KAN
-343 NVRINIQTSNANASR
+343 HIRINIQTSNTGSTAHSSSLNANAS
-358 PNFANQNANIAQSSP
+358 Q
-373 SSNQAAANQTQNLAQ
+373 
-388 NLSNAAQNS
+388 
-397 SQTAQ
+397 
-402 NIAQNL
+402 
-408 NQSANP
+408 NP
-414 AQNAQNAQNQNSPQT
+414 AQNASQ
-429 SEQNAQ
+429 
-435 NQALNARENASLS
+435 NASLS
-448 QGQSSFK
+448 QNAIQNNSFSQNSTLTQEQNSFK
-455 NINLEQFK
+455 NINLSQFK
-463 QAIASDANTPNL
+463 EAISSEVNTPNL
-475 QGKISEL
+475 QGKITEL
-482 ARTLTSLKASLSPEL
+482 ARALTSLKNTLSPEL
-497 ASAKSTLDE
+497 ASAKSALEE
-506 INSLSRSAKAAAKSI
+506 IKSLARSAKSAAKSI
-521 NGIKANNAE
+521 GAIKPNNAE

-550 TQNQAST
+550 TQNQSST

-590 HWDELDSSHLS
+590 HWDELNSSNLS

-624 SIVLGLAENKF
+624 GIVLGLAENKF

-646 FKELILSET
+646 FKEIILSET

-671 FFVASKGGKSVYEQF
+671 FFVASKGGKSAYEQF
-686 ENIDLGYNIKA
+686 EDIDLGYNIKA

>member
-1 MINTSITQPIV
+1 MINTSITQPVV

-53 ILGEKQTLIE
+53 ILGEKQSLIE

-74 SGLQSGEK
+74 SGLKSGEQG
-82 APNLPRLLQVAPNLA
+82 PNMPRLLQVAPNLA
-97 SDVKELLK
+97 SDVRELLK
-105 ALEGNDKLSS
+105 ALDGNEKLAT

-134 VAQGLKDSGIMLE
+134 VAQGIKDSGIMLE
-147 AKIAQSLS
+147 AKIAQSL
-155 EQSLPSKIKEL
+155 EAQSLPSKIKEL
-166 LSQMKNTQNAELK
+166 LSQMKNTQNQGLK

-189 DAKKSITD
+189 DAKKSIND

-205 KALTQKSINNSPFK
+205 KKLNQETINNSPFK
-219 ALAKASDALENAAKY
+219 ALDKASDALENAAKY
-234 LDKLSNLGKNISP
+234 LDKLSNLGKNLSL
-247 AKAAALLAKIEQS
+247 KTAANLLLRIESSIQ
-260 VANAQKSANSYNLN
+260 NAQKSANNYNLN

-311 FLTRYDPNNKQNATL
+311 FLTRYDPNNKENATL
-326 KEMLQEQSQP
+326 KEALSKQNEP
-336 QQKPQPN
+336 KAN
-343 NVRINIQTSNANASR
+343 HIRINIQTSNTGSTAHSSSLNANASQ
-358 PNFANQNANIAQSSP
+358 NTAQNASFS
-373 SSNQAAANQTQNLAQ
+373 QNAS
-388 NLSNAAQNS
+388 LSQNS
-397 SQTAQ
+397 SFSQ
-402 NIAQNL
+402 NASQ
-408 NQSANP
+408 NP
-414 AQNAQNAQNQNSPQT
+414 AQNASFSQNSTLTQ
-429 SEQNAQ
+429 EQN
-435 NQALNARENASLS
+435 
-448 QGQSSFK
+448 SFK
-455 NINLEQFK
+455 NINLSQFK
-463 QAIASDANTPNL
+463 EATSSEVNTPNL
-475 QGKISEL
+475 QGKITEL
-482 ARTLTSLKASLSPEL
+482 ARALTSLKNTLSPEL
-497 ASAKSTLDE
+497 ASAKSALEE
-506 INSLSRSAKAAAKSI
+506 IKSLARSAKSAAKSI
-521 NGIKANNAE
+521 GAIKPNNAE

-550 TQNQAST
+550 TQNQSST

-590 HWDELDSSHLS
+590 HWDELNSSNLS

-624 SIVLGLAENKF
+624 GIVLGLAENKF

-671 FFVASKGGKSVYEQF
+671 FFVASKGGKSAYEQF
-686 ENIDLGYNIKA
+686 EDIDLGYNIKA

>member
-1 MINTSITQPIV
+1 MINTSITQPVV

-18 LERDKRIKDGSQRVT
+18 LERDKRIKDVSQRVT

-74 SGLQSGEK
+74 SGLKSGEQG
-82 APNLPRLLQVAPNLA
+82 PNMPRLLQVAPNLA
-97 SDVKELLK
+97 SDVRELLK
-105 ALEGNDKLSS
+105 ALEGNEKLAT

-134 VAQGLKDSGIMLE
+134 VAQGIKDSGIMLE
-147 AKIAQSLS
+147 AKIAQSL
-155 EQSLPSKIKEL
+155 EAQSLPSKIKEL
-166 LSQMKNTQNAELK
+166 LSQMKNTQNQGLK

-189 DAKKSITD
+189 DAKKSIND
-197 LQTLLKEQ
+197 LETLLKEQ
-205 KALTQKSINNSPFK
+205 KKLNQETINNSPFK
-219 ALAKASDALENAAKY
+219 ALDKASNALENAAKY
-234 LDKLSNLGKNISP
+234 LDKLSNLGKNLSL
-247 AKAAALLAKIEQS
+247 KTAANLLSRIESSIQ
-260 VANAQKSANSYNLN
+260 NAQKSANNYNLN
-274 SATLKDARAIR
+274 SATLKDARTIR

-326 KEMLQEQSQP
+326 KEALSKQNEP
-336 QQKPQPN
+336 KAN
-343 NVRINIQTSNANASR
+343 HIRINIQTSNTGSTAHSSSLNA
-358 PNFANQNANIAQSSP
+358 
-373 SSNQAAANQTQNLAQ
+373 
-388 NLSNAAQNS
+388 NAAQ
-397 SQTAQ
+397 
-402 NIAQNL
+402 
-408 NQSANP
+408 
-414 AQNAQNAQNQNSPQT
+414 
-429 SEQNAQ
+429 
-435 NQALNARENASLS
+435 NASLS
-448 QGQSSFK
+448 QNSAQNSSFSHNSSFSQNSTLTQEQNSFK
-455 NINLEQFK
+455 NINLSQFK
-463 QAIASDANTPNL
+463 EATSSEVNTPNL
-475 QGKISEL
+475 QGKITEL
-482 ARTLTSLKASLSPEL
+482 ARALTSLKNTLSPEL
-497 ASAKSTLDE
+497 ASAKSALEE
-506 INSLSRSAKAAAKSI
+506 IKSLARSAKSAAKSI
-521 NGIKANNAE
+521 GAIKPNNAE

-550 TQNQAST
+550 TQNQSST

-590 HWDELDSSHLS
+590 HWDELNSSNLS

-624 SIVLGLAENKF
+624 GIVLGLAENKF

-671 FFVASKGGKSVYEQF
+671 FFVASKGGKSAYEQF
-686 ENIDLGYNIKA
+686 EDIDLGYNIKA

>member
-1 MINTSITQPIV
+1 MINTSITQPVV

-18 LERDKRIKDGSQRVT
+18 LERDKRIKDVSQRVT

-74 SGLQSGEK
+74 SGLKSGEQG
-82 APNLPRLLQVAPNLA
+82 PNMPRLLQVAPNLA
-97 SDVKELLK
+97 SDVRELLK
-105 ALEGNDKLSS
+105 ALEGNEKLAT

-134 VAQGLKDSGIMLE
+134 VAQGIKDSGIMLE
-147 AKIAQSLS
+147 AKIAQSL
-155 EQSLPSKIKEL
+155 EAQSLPSKIKEL
-166 LSQMKNTQNAELK
+166 LSQMKNTQNQGLK

-189 DAKKSITD
+189 DAKKSISD
-197 LQTLLKEQ
+197 LETLLKEQ
-205 KALTQKSINNSPFK
+205 KKLNQETINNSPFK
-219 ALAKASDALENAAKY
+219 ALDKASNALENAAKY
-234 LDKLSNLGKNISP
+234 LDKLSNLGKNLSL
-247 AKAAALLAKIEQS
+247 KTAANLLSRIESSIQ
-260 VANAQKSANSYNLN
+260 NAQKSANNYNLN

-311 FLTRYDPNNKQNATL
+311 FLTRYDPNNKENATL
-326 KEMLQEQSQP
+326 KEALSKQNEP
-336 QQKPQPN
+336 KAN
-343 NVRINIQTSNANASR
+343 HIRINIQTSNTGSTAH
-358 PNFANQNANIAQSSP
+358 SS
-373 SSNQAAANQTQNLAQ
+373 S
-388 NLSNAAQNS
+388 
-397 SQTAQ
+397 
-402 NIAQNL
+402 L
-408 NQSANP
+408 NANP
-414 AQNAQNAQNQNSPQT
+414 AQNSSFSQNASQ
-429 SEQNAQ
+429 
-435 NQALNARENASLS
+435 NASLS
-448 QGQSSFK
+448 QNSTLTQEQNSFK
-455 NINLEQFK
+455 NINLSQFK
-463 QAIASDANTPNL
+463 EATSSEVNTPNL
-475 QGKISEL
+475 QGKITEL
-482 ARTLTSLKASLSPEL
+482 ARALTSLKNTLSPEL
-497 ASAKSTLDE
+497 ASAKSALEE
-506 INSLSRSAKAAAKSI
+506 IKSLARSAKSAAKSI
-521 NGIKANNAE
+521 GAIKPNNAE

-550 TQNQAST
+550 TQNQSST

-590 HWDELDSSHLS
+590 HWDELNSSNLS

-624 SIVLGLAENKF
+624 GIVLGLAENKF

-646 FKELILSET
+646 FKEIILSET

-671 FFVASKGGKSVYEQF
+671 FFVASKGGKSAYEQF
-686 ENIDLGYNIKA
+686 EDIDLGYNIKA

>member
-1 MINTSITQPIV
+1 MINTSITQPVV

-18 LERDKRIKDGSQRVT
+18 LERDKRIKDVSQRVT

-74 SGLQSGEK
+74 SGLKSGEQG
-82 APNLPRLLQVAPNLA
+82 PNMPRLLQVAPNLA
-97 SDVKELLK
+97 SDVRELLK
-105 ALEGNDKLSS
+105 ALEGNEKLAT

-134 VAQGLKDSGIMLE
+134 VAQGIKDSGIMLE
-147 AKIAQSLS
+147 AKIAQSL
-155 EQSLPSKIKEL
+155 EAQSLPSKIKEL
-166 LSQMKNTQNAELK
+166 LSQMKNTQNQGLK

-189 DAKKSITD
+189 DAKKSIND
-197 LQTLLKEQ
+197 LETLLKEQ
-205 KALTQKSINNSPFK
+205 KKLNQETINSSPFK

-234 LDKLSNLGKNISP
+234 LDKLSNLGKNLSL
-247 AKAAALLAKIEQS
+247 KTAANLLLRIESSIQ
-260 VANAQKSANSYNLN
+260 NAQKSANNYNLN

-326 KEMLQEQSQP
+326 KEALSKQNEP
-336 QQKPQPN
+336 KAN
-343 NVRINIQTSNANASR
+343 HIRINIQTSNTGSTAHSSSLNANAS
-358 PNFANQNANIAQSSP
+358 QNP
-373 SSNQAAANQTQNLAQ
+373 
-388 NLSNAAQNS
+388 AQNS
-397 SQTAQ
+397 SFSQ
-402 NIAQNL
+402 N
-408 NQSANP
+408 SS
-414 AQNAQNAQNQNSPQT
+414 QNASFSQNSTLTQ
-429 SEQNAQ
+429 EQN
-435 NQALNARENASLS
+435 
-448 QGQSSFK
+448 SFK
-455 NINLEQFK
+455 NINLSQFK
-463 QAIASDANTPNL
+463 EAISAEANTPNL
-475 QGKISEL
+475 QGKITEL
-482 ARTLTSLKASLSPEL
+482 ARALTSLKNTLSPEL
-497 ASAKSTLDE
+497 ASAKSALEE
-506 INSLSRSAKAAAKSI
+506 IKSLARSAKSAAKSI
-521 NGIKANNAE
+521 GAIKPNNAE

-550 TQNQAST
+550 TQNQSST

-590 HWDELDSSHLS
+590 HWDELNSSNLS

-624 SIVLGLAENKF
+624 GIVLGLAENKF

-671 FFVASKGGKSVYEQF
+671 FFVASKGGKSAYEQF
-686 ENIDLGYNIKA
+686 EDIDLGYNIKA

>member
-1 MINTSITQPIV
+1 MINTSITQPVV

-18 LERDKRIKDGSQRVT
+18 LERDKRIKDVSQQVT
-33 STKDTATKDATSKPL
+33 STKDTTTKDTTSKPL

-74 SGLQSGEK
+74 SGLKSGEQG
-82 APNLPRLLQVAPNLA
+82 PNMPRLLQVAPNLA
-97 SDVKELLK
+97 SDAKELLK
-105 ALEGNDKLSS
+105 ALEGNEKLAT

-134 VAQGLKDSGIMLE
+134 VAQGIKDSGIMLE
-147 AKIAQSLS
+147 AKIAQSL
-155 EQSLPSKIKEL
+155 EAQSLPSKIKEL
-166 LSQMKNTQNAELK
+166 LSQMKNTQNQGLK

-189 DAKKSITD
+189 DAKKSIND
-197 LQTLLKEQ
+197 LETLLKEQ
-205 KALTQKSINNSPFK
+205 KKLNQETINNSPFK

-234 LDKLSNLGKNISP
+234 LDKLSNLGKNLSLKT
-247 AKAAALLAKIEQS
+247 AENLLSHIESSIQ
-260 VANAQKSANSYNLN
+260 NAQKSANNYNLN

-326 KEMLQEQSQP
+326 KEALSKQNEP
-336 QQKPQPN
+336 KAN
-343 NVRINIQTSNANASR
+343 HIRINIQTSNTGSTAHSSSLNANAS
-358 PNFANQNANIAQSSP
+358 Q
-373 SSNQAAANQTQNLAQ
+373 
-388 NLSNAAQNS
+388 
-397 SQTAQ
+397 
-402 NIAQNL
+402 
-408 NQSANP
+408 NP
-414 AQNAQNAQNQNSPQT
+414 AQNATLSQNSSFSQNASFSQNSTLTQ
-429 SEQNAQ
+429 EQN
-435 NQALNARENASLS
+435 
-448 QGQSSFK
+448 SFK
-455 NINLEQFK
+455 NINLSQFK
-463 QAIASDANTPNL
+463 EAIASEVNTPNL
-475 QGKISEL
+475 QGKITEL
-482 ARTLTSLKASLSPEL
+482 ARALTSLKNTLSPEL
-497 ASAKSTLDE
+497 ASAKSALEE
-506 INSLSRSAKAAAKSI
+506 IKSLARLSKSASKSI
-521 NGIKANNAE
+521 GAIKPNNAE

-550 TQNQAST
+550 TQNQSST

-590 HWDELDSSHLS
+590 HWDELNSSNLS

-624 SIVLGLAENKF
+624 GIVLGLAENKF

-646 FKELILSET
+646 FKEIILSET

-671 FFVASKGGKSVYEQF
+671 FFVASKGGKSAYEQF
-686 ENIDLGYNIKA
+686 EDIDLGYNIKA

>member
-1 MINTSITQPIV
+1 MINTSITQPLV

-18 LERDKRIKDGSQRVT
+18 LERDKRIKDVSQRVT

-53 ILGEKQTLIE
+53 ILGEKQSLIE

-74 SGLQSGEK
+74 SGLKSGEQG
-82 APNLPRLLQVAPNLA
+82 PNMPRLLQVAPNLA
-97 SDVKELLK
+97 SDVRELLK
-105 ALEGNDKLSS
+105 ALEGNEKLAT

-134 VAQGLKDSGIMLE
+134 VAQGIKDSGIMLE
-147 AKIAQSLS
+147 AKIAQSL
-155 EQSLPSKIKEL
+155 EAQSLPSKIKEL
-166 LSQMKNTQNAELK
+166 LSQMKNTQNQGLK

-189 DAKKSITD
+189 DAKKSIND
-197 LQTLLKEQ
+197 LETLLKEQ
-205 KALTQKSINNSPFK
+205 KKLNQETINNSPFK

-234 LDKLSNLGKNISP
+234 LDKLSNLGKNLSL
-247 AKAAALLAKIEQS
+247 KTAANLLLRIESSIQ
-260 VANAQKSANSYNLN
+260 NAQKSANNYNLN

-326 KEMLQEQSQP
+326 KDTLSKQNEP
-336 QQKPQPN
+336 KAN
-343 NVRINIQTSNANASR
+343 HIRINIQTSNTGSTAHSSSLNA
-358 PNFANQNANIAQSSP
+358 
-373 SSNQAAANQTQNLAQ
+373 
-388 NLSNAAQNS
+388 NAAQN
-397 SQTAQ
+397 
-402 NIAQNL
+402 
-408 NQSANP
+408 P
-414 AQNAQNAQNQNSPQT
+414 AQNSAQNSSFSQ
-429 SEQNAQ
+429 
-435 NQALNARENASLS
+435 NASLS
-448 QGQSSFK
+448 QNSTLTQEQNSFK
-455 NINLEQFK
+455 NINLSQFK
-463 QAIASDANTPNL
+463 EATSSEVNTPNL
-475 QGKISEL
+475 QGKITEL
-482 ARTLTSLKASLSPEL
+482 ARALTSLKNTLSPEL
-497 ASAKSTLDE
+497 ASAKSALEE
-506 INSLSRSAKAAAKSI
+506 IKSLARSAKSAAKSI
-521 NGIKANNAE
+521 GAIKPNNAE

-550 TQNQAST
+550 TQNQSST

-590 HWDELDSSHLS
+590 HWDELNSSNLS

-624 SIVLGLAENKF
+624 GIVLGLAENKF

-671 FFVASKGGKSVYEQF
+671 FFVASKGGKSAYEHYGD
-686 ENIDLGYNIKA
+686 IDLGYNIKA

>member
-1 MINTSITQPIV
+1 MINTSITQPLV

-18 LERDKRIKDGSQRVT
+18 LERDKRIKDVSQRVT

-74 SGLQSGEK
+74 SGLKSGEQG
-82 APNLPRLLQVAPNLA
+82 PNMPRLLQVAPNLA
-97 SDVKELLK
+97 SDVRELLK
-105 ALEGNDKLSS
+105 ALDGNEKLAT

-134 VAQGLKDSGIMLE
+134 VAQGIKDSGIMLE
-147 AKIAQSLS
+147 AKIAQSL
-155 EQSLPSKIKEL
+155 ETQSLPSKIKEL
-166 LSQMKNTQNAELK
+166 LSQMKNTQNQGLK

-189 DAKKSITD
+189 DAKKSIND

-205 KALTQKSINNSPFK
+205 KKLNQDTINNSPFK

-234 LDKLSNLGKNISP
+234 LDKLSNLGKNLSL
-247 AKAAALLAKIEQS
+247 KTAANLLSHIESSIQ
-260 VANAQKSANSYNLN
+260 NAQKSANNYNLN

-326 KEMLQEQSQP
+326 KEALSKQNEP
-336 QQKPQPN
+336 KAN
-343 NVRINIQTSNANASR
+343 HIRINIQTSNTGSTAHSSSL
-358 PNFANQNANIAQSSP
+358 NANSAQ
-373 SSNQAAANQTQNLAQ
+373 
-388 NLSNAAQNS
+388 
-397 SQTAQ
+397 
-402 NIAQNL
+402 
-408 NQSANP
+408 NP
-414 AQNAQNAQNQNSPQT
+414 AQNASQNASFSQNSTLTQ
-429 SEQNAQ
+429 EQN
-435 NQALNARENASLS
+435 
-448 QGQSSFK
+448 SFK
-455 NINLEQFK
+455 NINLSQFK
-463 QAIASDANTPNL
+463 EAIASEVNTPNL
-475 QGKISEL
+475 QGKITEL
-482 ARTLTSLKASLSPEL
+482 ARALTSLKNTLSPEL
-497 ASAKSTLDE
+497 ASAKSALEE
-506 INSLSRSAKAAAKSI
+506 IKSLTRSAKSAAKSI
-521 NGIKANNAE
+521 GAIKPNNTE

-550 TQNQAST
+550 TQNQSST

-590 HWDELDSSHLS
+590 HWDELNSSNLS

-624 SIVLGLAENKF
+624 GIVLGLAENKF
-635 LDVSIQTGNDG
+635 LDVSIQTGNDS
-646 FKELILSET
+646 FKEIILSET

-671 FFVASKGGKSVYEQF
+671 FFVASKGGKSAYEQF
-686 ENIDLGYNIKA
+686 EDIDLGYNIKA

>member
-1 MINTSITQPIV
+1 MINTSITQPVV

-18 LERDKRIKDGSQRVT
+18 LERDKRIKDVSQRVT

-74 SGLQSGEK
+74 SGLKSGEQG
-82 APNLPRLLQVAPNLA
+82 PNMPRLLQVAPNLA
-97 SDVKELLK
+97 SDVRELLK
-105 ALEGNDKLSS
+105 ALDGNEKLAT

-134 VAQGLKDSGIMLE
+134 VAQGIKDSGIMLE
-147 AKIAQSLS
+147 AKIAQSL
-155 EQSLPSKIKEL
+155 EAQSLPSKIKEL
-166 LSQMKNTQNAELK
+166 LSQMKNTQNQGLK

-189 DAKKSITD
+189 DAKKSIND
-197 LQTLLKEQ
+197 LETLLKEQ
-205 KALTQKSINNSPFK
+205 KKLNQETINNSPFK
-219 ALAKASDALENAAKY
+219 ALDKASNALENAAKY
-234 LDKLSNLGKNISP
+234 LDKLSNLGKNLSL
-247 AKAAALLAKIEQS
+247 KTAANLLLRIESSIQ
-260 VANAQKSANSYNLN
+260 NAQKSANNYNLN

-311 FLTRYDPNNKQNATL
+311 FLTRYDPNNKENATL
-326 KEMLQEQSQP
+326 KEALSKQNEP
-336 QQKPQPN
+336 KAN
-343 NVRINIQTSNANASR
+343 HIRINIQTSNTGSTAHSSSLNANAS
-358 PNFANQNANIAQSSP
+358 Q
-373 SSNQAAANQTQNLAQ
+373 
-388 NLSNAAQNS
+388 
-397 SQTAQ
+397 
-402 NIAQNL
+402 
-408 NQSANP
+408 NP
-414 AQNAQNAQNQNSPQT
+414 AQNASQ
-429 SEQNAQ
+429 
-435 NQALNARENASLS
+435 NASLS
-448 QGQSSFK
+448 QNAIQNNSFSQNSTLTQEQNSFK
-455 NINLEQFK
+455 NINLSQFK
-463 QAIASDANTPNL
+463 EAISSEVNTPNL
-475 QGKISEL
+475 QGKITEL
-482 ARTLTSLKASLSPEL
+482 ARALTSLKNTLSPEL
-497 ASAKSTLDE
+497 ASAKSALEE
-506 INSLSRSAKAAAKSI
+506 IKSLARSAKSAAKSI
-521 NGIKANNAE
+521 GAIKPNNAE

-550 TQNQAST
+550 TQNQSST

-590 HWDELDSSHLS
+590 HWDELNSSNLS

-624 SIVLGLAENKF
+624 GIVLGLAENKF

-646 FKELILSET
+646 FKEIILSET

-671 FFVASKGGKSVYEQF
+671 FFVASKGGKSAYEQF
-686 ENIDLGYNIKA
+686 EDIDLGYNIKA

>member
-1 MINTSITQPIV
+1 MINTSIAQPVV

-18 LERDKRIKDGSQRVT
+18 LERDKRIKDVSQRVT

-74 SGLQSGEK
+74 SGLKSGEQG
-82 APNLPRLLQVAPNLA
+82 PNMPRLLQVAPNLA
-97 SDVKELLK
+97 SDVRELLK
-105 ALEGNDKLSS
+105 ALEGNEKLAT

-125 PIENLSPQG
+125 TIENLSPQG
-134 VAQGLKDSGIMLE
+134 VAQGIKDSGIMLE
-147 AKIAQSLS
+147 AKIAQSL
-155 EQSLPSKIKEL
+155 EAQSLPSKIKEL
-166 LSQMKNTQNAELK
+166 LSQMKNTQNQGLK

-189 DAKKSITD
+189 DAKKSIND
-197 LQTLLKEQ
+197 LETLLKEQ
-205 KALTQKSINNSPFK
+205 KKLNQETINNSPFK

-234 LDKLSNLGKNISP
+234 LDKLSNLGKNLSL
-247 AKAAALLAKIEQS
+247 KTAANLLLRIESSIQ
-260 VANAQKSANSYNLN
+260 NAQKSANNYNLN
-274 SATLKDARAIR
+274 STTLKDARAIR

-311 FLTRYDPNNKQNATL
+311 FLTRYDPNNKENATL
-326 KEMLQEQSQP
+326 KEALSKQNEP
-336 QQKPQPN
+336 KAN
-343 NVRINIQTSNANASR
+343 HIRINIQTSNTGSTAHSSSLNANA
-358 PNFANQNANIAQSSP
+358 AQNAS
-373 SSNQAAANQTQNLAQ
+373 QNLAQ
-388 NLSNAAQNS
+388 NTSFSQNS
-397 SQTAQ
+397 TLTQ
-402 NIAQNL
+402 
-408 NQSANP
+408 
-414 AQNAQNAQNQNSPQT
+414 
-429 SEQNAQ
+429 EQN
-435 NQALNARENASLS
+435 
-448 QGQSSFK
+448 SFK
-455 NINLEQFK
+455 NINLSQFK
-463 QAIASDANTPNL
+463 EATSSEVNTPNL
-475 QGKISEL
+475 QGKITEL
-482 ARTLTSLKASLSPEL
+482 ARALTSLKNTLSPEL
-497 ASAKSTLDE
+497 ASAKSALEE
-506 INSLSRSAKAAAKSI
+506 IKSLARLAKSAAKSI
-521 NGIKANNAE
+521 GAIKPNNAE

-550 TQNQAST
+550 TQNQSST

-590 HWDELDSSHLS
+590 HWDELNSSNLS

-624 SIVLGLAENKF
+624 GIVLGLSENKF

-646 FKELILSET
+646 FKEIILSET

-671 FFVASKGGKSVYEQF
+671 FFVASKGGKSAYEQF
-686 ENIDLGYNIKA
+686 EDIDLGYNIKA

>member
-1 MINTSITQPIV
+1 MINTSITQPVV

-18 LERDKRIKDGSQRVT
+18 LERDKRIKDVSQRVT

-48 FDKQE
+48 FDQQE

-74 SGLQSGEK
+74 SGLKSGEQG
-82 APNLPRLLQVAPNLA
+82 PNMPRLLQVAPNLA
-97 SDVKELLK
+97 SDVRELLK
-105 ALEGNDKLSS
+105 ALEGNEKLAT

-134 VAQGLKDSGIMLE
+134 VAQGIKDSGIMLE
-147 AKIAQSLS
+147 AKIAQSL
-155 EQSLPSKIKEL
+155 EAQSLPSKIKEL
-166 LSQMKNTQNAELK
+166 LSQMKNTQNQGLK

-189 DAKKSITD
+189 DAKKSIND
-197 LQTLLKEQ
+197 LETLLKEQ
-205 KALTQKSINNSPFK
+205 KKLNQETINNSPFK

-234 LDKLSNLGKNISP
+234 LDKLSNLGKNLSL
-247 AKAAALLAKIEQS
+247 KTAANLLSRIESSIQ
-260 VANAQKSANSYNLN
+260 NAQKSANNYNLN

-326 KEMLQEQSQP
+326 KEALSKQNEP
-336 QQKPQPN
+336 KAN
-343 NVRINIQTSNANASR
+343 HIRINIQTSNTGSTAHSSSLNANAT
-358 PNFANQNANIAQSSP
+358 QNASFS
-373 SSNQAAANQTQNLAQ
+373 QNP
-388 NLSNAAQNS
+388 AQNS
-397 SQTAQ
+397 S
-402 NIAQNL
+402 L
-408 NQSANP
+408 S
-414 AQNAQNAQNQNSPQT
+414 QNASFSQNSTLTQ
-429 SEQNAQ
+429 EQN
-435 NQALNARENASLS
+435 
-448 QGQSSFK
+448 SFK
-455 NINLEQFK
+455 NINLSQFK
-463 QAIASDANTPNL
+463 EATSSEVNTPNL
-475 QGKISEL
+475 QGKITEL
-482 ARTLTSLKASLSPEL
+482 ARALTSLKNTLSPEL
-497 ASAKSTLDE
+497 ASAKSALEE
-506 INSLSRSAKAAAKSI
+506 IKSLARSAKSAAKSI
-521 NGIKANNAE
+521 GAIKPNNAE

-550 TQNQAST
+550 TQNQSST

-590 HWDELDSSHLS
+590 HWDELNSSNLS

-624 SIVLGLAENKF
+624 GIVLGLAENKF

-646 FKELILSET
+646 FKEIILSET

-671 FFVASKGGKSVYEQF
+671 FFVASKGSKSAYEQF
-686 ENIDLGYNIKA
+686 EDIDLGYNIKA

>member
-1 MINTSITQPIV
+1 MINTSIAQPVV

-53 ILGEKQTLIE
+53 ILGEKQSLIE

-74 SGLQSGEK
+74 SGLKSGEQG
-82 APNLPRLLQVAPNLA
+82 PNMPRLLQVAPNLA
-97 SDVKELLK
+97 SDVRELLK
-105 ALEGNDKLSS
+105 ALDGNEKLAT

-134 VAQGLKDSGIMLE
+134 VAQGIKDSGIMLE
-147 AKIAQSLS
+147 AKIAQSL
-155 EQSLPSKIKEL
+155 EAQSLPSKIKEL
-166 LSQMKNTQNAELK
+166 LSQMKNTQNQGLK

-189 DAKKSITD
+189 DAKKSIND
-197 LQTLLKEQ
+197 LETLLKEQ
-205 KALTQKSINNSPFK
+205 KKLNQETINNSPFK
-219 ALAKASDALENAAKY
+219 ALDKASNALENAAKY
-234 LDKLSNLGKNISP
+234 LDKLSNLGKNLSL
-247 AKAAALLAKIEQS
+247 KTAANLLSRIESSIQ
-260 VANAQKSANSYNLN
+260 NAQKSANNYNLN

-311 FLTRYDPNNKQNATL
+311 FLTRYDPNNKENATL
-326 KEMLQEQSQP
+326 KEALSKQNEP
-336 QQKPQPN
+336 KAN
-343 NVRINIQTSNANASR
+343 HIRINIQTSNTGSTAHSSSLNANTTQNASQ
-358 PNFANQNANIAQSSP
+358 NQ
-373 SSNQAAANQTQNLAQ
+373 
-388 NLSNAAQNS
+388 AQNS
-397 SQTAQ
+397 S
-402 NIAQNL
+402 L
-408 NQSANP
+408 S
-414 AQNAQNAQNQNSPQT
+414 QNSSFSQNST
-429 SEQNAQ
+429 LTQEQN
-435 NQALNARENASLS
+435 
-448 QGQSSFK
+448 SFK
-455 NINLEQFK
+455 NINLSQFK
-463 QAIASDANTPNL
+463 EATSSEVNTPNL
-475 QGKISEL
+475 QGKITEL
-482 ARTLTSLKASLSPEL
+482 ARALTSLKNTLSPEL
-497 ASAKSTLDE
+497 ASAKSALEE
-506 INSLSRSAKAAAKSI
+506 IKSLARSAKSAAKSI
-521 NGIKANNAE
+521 GAIKPNNAE

-550 TQNQAST
+550 TQNQSST

-590 HWDELDSSHLS
+590 HWDELNSSNLS

-624 SIVLGLAENKF
+624 GIVLGLAENKF

-671 FFVASKGGKSVYEQF
+671 FFVASKGGKSAYEHYGD
-686 ENIDLGYNIKA
+686 IDLGYNIKA

>member
-1 MINTSITQPIV
+1 MINTSITQPLV

-18 LERDKRIKDGSQRVT
+18 LERDKRIKDSSQRVT

-74 SGLQSGEK
+74 SGLKSGEQG
-82 APNLPRLLQVAPNLA
+82 PNMPRLLQVAPNLA
-97 SDVKELLK
+97 SDVRELIK
-105 ALEGNDKLSS
+105 ALEGNEKLAT

-134 VAQGLKDSGIMLE
+134 VAQGIKDSGIMLE
-147 AKIAQSLS
+147 AKIAQSL
-155 EQSLPSKIKEL
+155 EAQSLPSQIKEL
-166 LSQMKNTQNAELK
+166 LSQMKNTQNQGLK
-179 ESFLKLPNDS
+179 ESFLKLPNGS
-189 DAKKSITD
+189 DAKKSIND
-197 LQTLLKEQ
+197 LETLLKEQ
-205 KALTQKSINNSPFK
+205 KKLNQEAINNSPFK
-219 ALAKASDALENAAKY
+219 ALDKASNALENAAKY
-234 LDKLSNLGKNISP
+234 LDKLSNLGKNLSL
-247 AKAAALLAKIEQS
+247 KTAANLLSHIESSIQ
-260 VANAQKSANSYNLN
+260 NAQKSANNYNLN
-274 SATLKDARAIR
+274 STTLKDARAIR

-326 KEMLQEQSQP
+326 KEALSKQNEP
-336 QQKPQPN
+336 KAN
-343 NVRINIQTSNANASR
+343 HIRINIQTSNTGSTAHSSSL
-358 PNFANQNANIAQSSP
+358 NANS
-373 SSNQAAANQTQNLAQ
+373 
-388 NLSNAAQNS
+388 
-397 SQTAQ
+397 
-402 NIAQNL
+402 
-408 NQSANP
+408 
-414 AQNAQNAQNQNSPQT
+414 AQNAIQNNSFSQNASFSQNSTLTQ
-429 SEQNAQ
+429 EQN
-435 NQALNARENASLS
+435 
-448 QGQSSFK
+448 SFK
-455 NINLEQFK
+455 NINLSQFK
-463 QAIASDANTPNL
+463 EATSSEVNTPNL
-475 QGKISEL
+475 QGKITEL
-482 ARTLTSLKASLSPEL
+482 ARALTSLKNTLSPEL
-497 ASAKSTLDE
+497 ASAKSALEE
-506 INSLSRSAKAAAKSI
+506 IKSLARSAKSAAKSI
-521 NGIKANNAE
+521 GAIKPNNAE

-550 TQNQAST
+550 TQNQSST

-590 HWDELDSSHLS
+590 HWDELNSSNLS

-624 SIVLGLAENKF
+624 GIVLGLAENKF

-671 FFVASKGGKSVYEQF
+671 FFVASKGGKSAYEQF
-686 ENIDLGYNIKA
+686 EDIDLGYNIKA

>member
-1 MINTSITQPIV
+1 MINTSITQPLV

-18 LERDKRIKDGSQRVT
+18 LERDKRIKDVSQRVT

-74 SGLQSGEK
+74 SGLKSGEQG
-82 APNLPRLLQVAPNLA
+82 PNMPRLLQVAPNLA
-97 SDVKELLK
+97 SDVRELLK
-105 ALEGNDKLSS
+105 ALEGNEKLAT

-134 VAQGLKDSGIMLE
+134 VAQGIKDSGIMLE
-147 AKIAQSLS
+147 AKIAQSL
-155 EQSLPSKIKEL
+155 EAQSLPSKIKEL
-166 LSQMKNTQNAELK
+166 LSQMKNTQNQGLK

-189 DAKKSITD
+189 DAKKSIND
-197 LQTLLKEQ
+197 LETLLKEQ
-205 KALTQKSINNSPFK
+205 KKLNQETINNSPFK

-234 LDKLSNLGKNISP
+234 LDKLSNLGKNLSL
-247 AKAAALLAKIEQS
+247 KTAANLLSRIESSIQ
-260 VANAQKSANSYNLN
+260 NAQKSANNYNLN

-311 FLTRYDPNNKQNATL
+311 FLTRYDPNNKENATL
-326 KEMLQEQSQP
+326 KEALSKQNEP
-336 QQKPQPN
+336 KAN
-343 NVRINIQTSNANASR
+343 HIRINIQTSNTGSTAHSSSLNANSAQNAS
-358 PNFANQNANIAQSSP
+358 
-373 SSNQAAANQTQNLAQ
+373 
-388 NLSNAAQNS
+388 LSQ
-397 SQTAQ
+397 
-402 NIAQNL
+402 
-408 NQSANP
+408 NP
-414 AQNAQNAQNQNSPQT
+414 AQNASQNSSFSQNST
-429 SEQNAQ
+429 LTQEQN
-435 NQALNARENASLS
+435 
-448 QGQSSFK
+448 SFK
-455 NINLEQFK
+455 NINLSQFK
-463 QAIASDANTPNL
+463 EAISSEVNTPNI
-475 QGKISEL
+475 QGKITEL
-482 ARTLTSLKASLSPEL
+482 ARALTSLKNTLSPEL
-497 ASAKSTLDE
+497 ASAKSALEE
-506 INSLSRSAKAAAKSI
+506 IKSLARSAKSAAKSI
-521 NGIKANNAE
+521 GAIKPNNAE

-550 TQNQAST
+550 TQNQSST

-590 HWDELDSSHLS
+590 HWDELNSSNLS

-624 SIVLGLAENKF
+624 GIVLGLAENKF
-635 LDVSIQTGNDG
+635 LDVSIQTGNDS
-646 FKELILSET
+646 FKEIILSET

-671 FFVASKGGKSVYEQF
+671 FFVASKGGKSAYEQF
-686 ENIDLGYNIKA
+686 EDIDLGYNIKA

>member
-1 MINTSITQPIV
+1 MINTSVTQPLV

-18 LERDKRIKDGSQRVT
+18 LERDKRIKDVSQRVT
-33 STKDTATKDATSKPL
+33 STKDTTTKDATSKPL

-74 SGLQSGEK
+74 SGLKSGEQG
-82 APNLPRLLQVAPNLA
+82 PNMPRLLQVAPNLA
-97 SDVKELLK
+97 SDVRELLK
-105 ALEGNDKLSS
+105 ALDGNEKLAT

-134 VAQGLKDSGIMLE
+134 VAQGIKDSGIMLE
-147 AKIAQSLS
+147 AKIAQSL
-155 EQSLPSKIKEL
+155 EAQSLPSKIKEL
-166 LSQMKNTQNAELK
+166 LSQMKNTQNQGLK

-189 DAKKSITD
+189 DAKKSISD
-197 LQTLLKEQ
+197 LETLLKEQ
-205 KALTQKSINNSPFK
+205 KKLNQETINNSPFK
-219 ALAKASDALENAAKY
+219 ALDKASNALENAAKY
-234 LDKLSNLGKNISP
+234 LDKLSNLGKNLSL
-247 AKAAALLAKIEQS
+247 KTAANLLSRIESSIQ
-260 VANAQKSANSYNLN
+260 NAQKSANNYNLN

-326 KEMLQEQSQP
+326 KEALSKQNEP
-336 QQKPQPN
+336 KAN
-343 NVRINIQTSNANASR
+343 HIRINIQTSNTGST
-358 PNFANQNANIAQSSP
+358 PHSS
-373 SSNQAAANQTQNLAQ
+373 S
-388 NLSNAAQNS
+388 
-397 SQTAQ
+397 
-402 NIAQNL
+402 L
-408 NQSANP
+408 NANP
-414 AQNAQNAQNQNSPQT
+414 AQNASQNASFSQNSTLTQ
-429 SEQNAQ
+429 EQN
-435 NQALNARENASLS
+435 
-448 QGQSSFK
+448 SFK
-455 NINLEQFK
+455 NINLSQFK
-463 QAIASDANTPNL
+463 EATSSEVNTPNL
-475 QGKISEL
+475 QGKITEL
-482 ARTLTSLKASLSPEL
+482 ARALTSLKNTLSPEL
-497 ASAKSTLDE
+497 ASAKSALEE
-506 INSLSRSAKAAAKSI
+506 INSLARLAKSAAKSI
-521 NGIKANNAE
+521 GAIKPNNAE

-550 TQNQAST
+550 TQNQSST

-590 HWDELDSSHLS
+590 HWDELNSSNLS

-624 SIVLGLAENKF
+624 GIVLGLAENKF

-646 FKELILSET
+646 FKEIILSET

-671 FFVASKGGKSVYEQF
+671 FFVASKGGKSAYEHYGD
-686 ENIDLGYNIKA
+686 IDLGYNIKA

>member
-1 MINTSITQPIV
+1 MINTSIAQTVV

-18 LERDKRIKDGSQRVT
+18 LERDKRIKDSSQRTT
-33 STKDTATKDATSKPL
+33 SSKDVSTKDATSKPL

-53 ILGEKQTLIE
+53 ILREKQSLIE

-74 SGLQSGEK
+74 SGLKSGEQG
-82 APNLPRLLQVAPNLA
+82 PNMPRLLQVAPNLA
-97 SDVKELLK
+97 NDVKELLK
-105 ALEGNDKLSS
+105 ALEGNEKLAT

-125 PIENLSPQG
+125 PIESLSPQG
-134 VAQGLKDSGIMLE
+134 VAQGVKDSGIMLE
-147 AKIAQSLS
+147 AKIAQSLKA
-155 EQSLPSKIKEL
+155 QSLPSKIKEL
-166 LSQMKNTQNAELK
+166 LSQMKNTQNQGLK

-189 DAKKSITD
+189 DAKKSISD
-197 LQTLLKEQ
+197 LESLLKEQ
-205 KALTQKSINNSPFK
+205 KKLNQEAINSSPFK
-219 ALAKASDALENAAKY
+219 ALAKASNALENAAKY
-234 LDKLSNLGKNISP
+234 LDKLSNLGKNLSP
-247 AKAAALLAKIEQS
+247 KTAQNLLLHIESSIQ
-260 VANAQKSANSYNLN
+260 NAQKSANNYNLN

-326 KEMLQEQSQP
+326 KNTLSKQNEP
-336 QQKPQPN
+336 KAN
-343 NVRINIQTSNANASR
+343 HIRINIQTSNTGST
-358 PNFANQNANIAQSSP
+358 PHSS
-373 SSNQAAANQTQNLAQ
+373 S
-388 NLSNAAQNS
+388 
-397 SQTAQ
+397 
-402 NIAQNL
+402 L
-408 NQSANP
+408 NANP
-414 AQNAQNAQNQNSPQT
+414 AQNASQNASFSQNVTLTQ
-429 SEQNAQ
+429 EQN
-435 NQALNARENASLS
+435 
-448 QGQSSFK
+448 SFK
-455 NINLEQFK
+455 NINLSQFK
-463 QAIASDANTPNL
+463 EATSSEVNTPNL
-475 QGKISEL
+475 QGKITEL
-482 ARTLTSLKASLSPEL
+482 ARTLTSLKNTLSPEL
-497 ASAKSTLDE
+497 ASAKSALEE
-506 INSLSRSAKAAAKSI
+506 INSLARSAKNAAKSI
-521 NGIKANNAE
+521 GAIKPMGAE

-550 TQNQAST
+550 TQNQSST

-590 HWDELDSSHLS
+590 HWDELNSSNLS

-624 SIVLGLAENKF
+624 GIVLGLAENKF

-671 FFVASKGGKSVYEQF
+671 FFVASKGGKSAYEHYGD
-686 ENIDLGYNIKA
+686 IDLGYNIKA

>member
-1 MINTSITQPIV
+1 MINTSITQPLV

-18 LERDKRIKDGSQRVT
+18 LERDKRIKDVSQRVT
-33 STKDTATKDATSKPL
+33 STKDTTTKDATSKPL

-74 SGLQSGEK
+74 SGLKSGEQG
-82 APNLPRLLQVAPNLA
+82 PNMPRLLQVAPNLA
-97 SDVKELLK
+97 SDVRELLK
-105 ALEGNDKLSS
+105 ALDGNEKLAT

-134 VAQGLKDSGIMLE
+134 VAQGIKDSGIMLE
-147 AKIAQSLS
+147 AKIAQSL
-155 EQSLPSKIKEL
+155 EAQSLPSKIKEL
-166 LSQMKNTQNAELK
+166 LSQMKNTQNQGLK

-189 DAKKSITD
+189 DAKKSIND

-205 KALTQKSINNSPFK
+205 KKLNQEAINSSPFK

-234 LDKLSNLGKNISP
+234 LDKLSNLGKNLSL
-247 AKAAALLAKIEQS
+247 KTAANLLSRIESSIQ
-260 VANAQKSANSYNLN
+260 NAQKSANNYNLN

-311 FLTRYDPNNKQNATL
+311 FLTRYDPNNKENATL
-326 KEMLQEQSQP
+326 KEALSKQNEP
-336 QQKPQPN
+336 KAN
-343 NVRINIQTSNANASR
+343 HIRINIQTSNTGSTAH
-358 PNFANQNANIAQSSP
+358 SS
-373 SSNQAAANQTQNLAQ
+373 S
-388 NLSNAAQNS
+388 
-397 SQTAQ
+397 
-402 NIAQNL
+402 L
-408 NQSANP
+408 NANP
-414 AQNAQNAQNQNSPQT
+414 AQNA
-429 SEQNAQ
+429 
-435 NQALNARENASLS
+435 SLS
-448 QGQSSFK
+448 QNSAQNSSFSQNASFSQNSTLTQEQNSFK
-455 NINLEQFK
+455 NINLSQFK
-463 QAIASDANTPNL
+463 EAISAEANTPNL
-475 QGKISEL
+475 QGKITEL
-482 ARTLTSLKASLSPEL
+482 ARALTSLKNTLSPEL
-497 ASAKSTLDE
+497 ASAKSALEE
-506 INSLSRSAKAAAKSI
+506 IKSLARSAKSAAKSI
-521 NGIKANNAE
+521 GAIKPNNAE

-550 TQNQAST
+550 TQNQSST

-590 HWDELDSSHLS
+590 HWDELNSSNLS

-624 SIVLGLAENKF
+624 GIVLGLAENKF

-646 FKELILSET
+646 FKEIILSET

-671 FFVASKGGKSVYEQF
+671 FFVASKGGKSAYEQF
-686 ENIDLGYNIKA
+686 EDIDLGYNIKA

>member
-1 MINTSITQPIV
+1 MINTSITQPVV

-18 LERDKRIKDGSQRVT
+18 LERDKRIKDVSQRVT

-74 SGLQSGEK
+74 SGLKSGEQG
-82 APNLPRLLQVAPNLA
+82 PNMPRLLQVAPNLA
-97 SDVKELLK
+97 SDVRELLK
-105 ALEGNDKLSS
+105 ALDGNEKLAP

-134 VAQGLKDSGIMLE
+134 VAQGIKDSGIMLE
-147 AKIAQSLS
+147 AKIAQSL
-155 EQSLPSKIKEL
+155 EAQSLPSKIKEL
-166 LSQMKNTQNAELK
+166 LSQMKNTQNQGLK

-189 DAKKSITD
+189 DAKKSIND
-197 LQTLLKEQ
+197 LETLLKEQ
-205 KALTQKSINNSPFK
+205 KKLNQEIINNSPFK
-219 ALAKASDALENAAKY
+219 ALDKASDALENAAKY
-234 LDKLSNLGKNISP
+234 LDKLSNLGKNLSL
-247 AKAAALLAKIEQS
+247 KTAANLLSHIESSIQ
-260 VANAQKSANSYNLN
+260 NAQKSANNYNLN

-326 KEMLQEQSQP
+326 KEALSKQNEP
-336 QQKPQPN
+336 KAN
-343 NVRINIQTSNANASR
+343 HIRINIQTSNTGSTAHSSSLNA
-358 PNFANQNANIAQSSP
+358 
-373 SSNQAAANQTQNLAQ
+373 
-388 NLSNAAQNS
+388 NAAQN
-397 SQTAQ
+397 
-402 NIAQNL
+402 
-408 NQSANP
+408 P
-414 AQNAQNAQNQNSPQT
+414 AQNSAQ
-429 SEQNAQ
+429 
-435 NQALNARENASLS
+435 NASLS
-448 QGQSSFK
+448 QNPAQNSSFSQNSTLTQEQNSFK
-455 NINLEQFK
+455 NINLSQFK
-463 QAIASDANTPNL
+463 EAIASEVNTPNL
-475 QGKISEL
+475 QGKITEL
-482 ARTLTSLKASLSPEL
+482 ARALTSLKNTLSPEL
-497 ASAKSTLDE
+497 ASAKSALEE
-506 INSLSRSAKAAAKSI
+506 IKSLARSAKSAAKSI
-521 NGIKANNAE
+521 GAIKPNNAE

-550 TQNQAST
+550 TQNQSST

-590 HWDELDSSHLS
+590 HWDELNSSNLS

-624 SIVLGLAENKF
+624 GIVLGLAENKF
-635 LDVSIQTGNDG
+635 LDVSIQTGNEG

-671 FFVASKGGKSVYEQF
+671 FFVASKGGKSAYEQF
-686 ENIDLGYNIKA
+686 EDIDLGYNIKA

>member
-1 MINTSITQPIV
+1 MINTSITQPVV

-18 LERDKRIKDGSQRVT
+18 LERDKRIKDVSQRVT
-33 STKDTATKDATSKPL
+33 STKDTTTKDATSKPL

-74 SGLQSGEK
+74 SGLKSGEQG
-82 APNLPRLLQVAPNLA
+82 PNMPRLLQVAPNLA
-97 SDVKELLK
+97 SDVRELLK
-105 ALEGNDKLSS
+105 ALEGNEKLAP

-134 VAQGLKDSGIMLE
+134 VAQGIKDSGIMLE
-147 AKIAQSLS
+147 AKIAQSL
-155 EQSLPSKIKEL
+155 EAQSLPSKIKEL
-166 LSQMKNTQNAELK
+166 LSQMKNTQNQGLK

-189 DAKKSITD
+189 DAKKSIND
-197 LQTLLKEQ
+197 LETLLKEQ
-205 KALTQKSINNSPFK
+205 KKLNQDTINNSPFK
-219 ALAKASDALENAAKY
+219 ALDKASNALENAAKY
-234 LDKLSNLGKNISP
+234 LDKLSNLGKNLSL
-247 AKAAALLAKIEQS
+247 KTAANLLSRIESSIQ
-260 VANAQKSANSYNLN
+260 NAQKSANNYNLN
-274 SATLKDARAIR
+274 STTLKDARAIR

-311 FLTRYDPNNKQNATL
+311 FLTRYDPNNKENATL
-326 KEMLQEQSQP
+326 KEALSKQNEP
-336 QQKPQPN
+336 KAN
-343 NVRINIQTSNANASR
+343 HIRINIQTSNTGSTAHSSSLNANA
-358 PNFANQNANIAQSSP
+358 
-373 SSNQAAANQTQNLAQ
+373 TQ
-388 NLSNAAQNS
+388 
-397 SQTAQ
+397 
-402 NIAQNL
+402 
-408 NQSANP
+408 
-414 AQNAQNAQNQNSPQT
+414 
-429 SEQNAQ
+429 
-435 NQALNARENASLS
+435 NASLS
-448 QGQSSFK
+448 QNSSFSQNASFSQNSTLTQEQNSFK
-455 NINLEQFK
+455 NINLSQFK
-463 QAIASDANTPNL
+463 EAIASEVNTPNL
-475 QGKISEL
+475 QGKITEL
-482 ARTLTSLKASLSPEL
+482 ARALTSLKNTLSPEL
-497 ASAKSTLDE
+497 ASAKSALEE
-506 INSLSRSAKAAAKSI
+506 IKSLARSAKSAAKSI
-521 NGIKANNAE
+521 GAIKPNNAE

-550 TQNQAST
+550 TQNQSST

-590 HWDELDSSHLS
+590 HWDELNSSNLS

-624 SIVLGLAENKF
+624 GIVLGLSENKF

-646 FKELILSET
+646 FKEIILSET

-671 FFVASKGGKSVYEQF
+671 FFVASKGGKSAYEQF
-686 ENIDLGYNIKA
+686 EDIDLGYNIKA